1 MTSNGPVIVFEW
13 LKTLQLAQ
21 YVEAFVD
28 NGYDDL
34 EVCKQIGDPD
44 LDAIGVYIPHHRQR
58 IHDAVRRLKEDAKD
72 TASALYFTLEPMP
85 PAAEIYTSHMVDQYE
100 SKLRGSK
107 SWTEPNSDRVGR
119 TGGYV
124 GAQRNLTLGNRRE
137 LVIYPKLKLKIMIR
151 DKLIRDGIN
160 LAKPPYS
167 NKDGSLGNIDD
178 LAQEYSEYYNTCFG
192 DVSDRVEELR
202 KRRVSQELDME
213 KQDSSSTSLQLRN
226 EIQESLGF
234 SSEVSTPETDRKMSL
249 HKSSSEDG
257 SAGKW
262 DNKKKNKSFWQNF
275 RKSPHKAA
283 MRQTAKGEDIGYVAS
298 EITMSDEERIQLMM
312 MVKEKMI
319 TVEEALARL
328 KEYERSKQSCSTD
341 AAECTD
347 GPAPNLNQSSNCNS
361 REQSDDE
368 QSEDSVKFKRLHKLV
383 NSTRRVRKK
392 LIKVEEGKKHGSEDF
407 LNLDSPPTCEDNTA
421 LYTGVL
427 KKPPLPQEAS
437 LPSLTQDQLSLDGD
451 TDSLTT
457 SPSSSSLDTWSG
469 HKLVKT
475 FSKSS
480 SNHGLIR
487 PPRRTPVGSGVQGG
501 SISGVGGSGSSFSE
515 LDGCGLDDEG
525 KLSRSTTDS
534 EMRKALSSIS
544 HGVSNNEA
552 LYAYYGLTKPRPK
565 PHSQSRLLISLDD
578 GTKGSP
584 KNQTANRHHGS
595 WTHRKPDPNYAYS
608 TKHLLYQR
616 SRNPKTPV
624 SPLSVTPSSPARC
637 DVAKS
642 KGFGSGGG
650 GWVFPSRRLRGR
662 TAVSELNITYVV
674 ERSLYGHLNWAQL
687 VRPVTLSRAERCCLL
702 EEDREADR
710 KWAAS
715 VDRCTK
721 RVLLRIQQKSRTC
734 SFGGFDLTNRSLH
747 VLNAGSEANNK
758 EQEAIY
764 REVVKSPTTSRISLG
779 KKVKSVKETMR
790 KRMSKKYSS
799 SLSEQSSLD
808 GAPGSPQSPQPDTD
822 SLEKPKLKA
831 GGSVES
837 LRSSLSG
844 QSSMSGQTVST
855 TDSSASNRE
864 SVKSE
869 DGDDEE
875 PPYRGPFCGRARV
888 HTDFTPSPYDTDSL
902 KLKRGDVIDIISKPP
917 MGTWMGLLNNK
928 VGTFKFIYVDVLSE
942 EEEKPK
948 RPVRRRRKGRPPKP
962 TSVEDL
968 LERINLKEHMPTFLF
983 NGYEDL
989 DTFKLLEEEDLD
1001 ELNIKDPQHRAVLLT
1016 AVELLQEYDSSSDPE
1031 RSGLSGSQEKL
1042 LSEGRGLVGDS
1053 PRDSGCYESNEN
1065 LENGKSRKTSRSSRS
1080 SAGLQ
1085 SPDYPTLPMT
1095 LSTEALQQNGKNQR
1109 TKFPKSLFIKPSLK
1123 AFNLLGLRK
1132 APRRSPIPASRSCE
1146 DLDGPPQP
1154 TGPWKRSHSLGD
1166 LQWEQTYEQKK
1177 DLGLEV
1183 KPPMERPK
1191 SDSSN
1196 STKVCRGEGSPAQN
1210 GTPPVS
1216 PKGRAERPPIPSQLP
1231 LRPPCPTPQS
1241 PTHPEP
1247 FSSPTP
1253 SPPYSSGERVIRTH
1267 SKKPPVPPPVPAKK
1281 SRERLA
1287 NGLRHAPL
1295 SLPSSPSPTAS
1306 PTHSLTRSH
1315 PSSPQ
1320 IRSSSSSPCPPALP
1334 AKSPST
1340 PASPCATSSASSFGE
1355 ESGTPPA
1362 VQPPWLS
1369 DLGGKVAVSRKLS
1382 HNKMSSDLFTLLE
1395 QRLEA
1400 EGIDLTEEPYSDKHG
1415 RCGIPQP
1422 LVQRYSEDLEQ
1433 PVKDVASTMDQLRV
1447 KELRKQHRMAIP
1459 SGGLTEMC
1467 RKPLPSGNIST
1478 VPDWLVSIGLPMYAA
1493 SLAAAGIDTLGRV
1506 ALLTESSVWEA
1517 GVRDQRHVRRLVSE
1531 ARSVSA
1537 PREVKS

>member
-1 MTSNGPVIVFEW
+1 MTSSGPVIVFEW
-13 LKTLQLAQ
+13 LKTLQLSQ
-21 YVEAFVD
+21 YVESFVD

-58 IHDAVRRLKEDAKD
+58 IHDAVRRLKEDAKE
-72 TASALYFTLEPMP
+72 TASGLYFTLEPMP
-85 PAAEIYTSHMVDQYE
+85 PAAEVYTGHTGEHE
-100 SKLRGSK
+100 SKLRASR
-107 SWTEPNSDRVGR
+107 SWTEPNRDRIGR
-119 TGGYV
+119 NGGYM

-137 LVIYPKLKLKIMIR
+137 LVMYPKLKLKIMIR

-160 LAKPPYS
+160 LARPPYS

-178 LAQEYSEYYNTCFG
+178 LAQEYSEYYNTCFSDVG
-192 DVSDRVEELR
+192 DRMEELR
-202 KRRVSQELDME
+202 KRQVSQELDME
-213 KQDSSSTSLQLRN
+213 KQDPSSTSLQLRN

-257 SAGKW
+257 SGSKW

-275 RKSPHKAA
+275 RKSQHKAVA
-283 MRQTAKGEDIGYVAS
+283 RQSSKGEDIGYVAS

-319 TVEEALARL
+319 TVEEALAR
-328 KEYERSKQSCSTD
+328 
-341 AAECTD
+341 
-347 GPAPNLNQSSNCNS
+347 S

-392 LIKVEEGKKHGSEDF
+392 LIKVEEGKKHSPEDF
-407 LNLDSPPTCEDNTA
+407 LNLETPSCEDNAA

-427 KKPPLPQEAS
+427 KKPPLPQEVS
-437 LPSLTQDQLSLDGD
+437 LPSLIHDQLSLDGE

-480 SNHGLIR
+480 STHGLIR
-487 PPRRTPVGSGVQGG
+487 PPRRTAAGSRDLGG
-501 SISGVGGSGSSFSE
+501 SISGVAGSGSSFSE

-544 HGVSNNEA
+544 HGVSNNES
-552 LYAYYGLTKPRPK
+552 LYAFYGLTKPRPK

-578 GTKGSP
+578 GPQGSP
-584 KNQTANRHHGS
+584 KHQPSNRHHGS
-595 WTHRKPDPNYAYS
+595 WAHRKPDPNYAYS

-616 SRNPKTPV
+616 SRSAKSPI
-624 SPLSVTPSSPARC
+624 SPLSVTPSSPVRC
-637 DVAKS
+637 DITKS
-642 KGFGSGGG
+642 KGFGTGGG
-650 GWVFPSRRLRGR
+650 GWAFPPRRLRGR

-687 VRPVTLSRAERCCLL
+687 VRPVTLSRAERRCLL
-702 EEDREADR
+702 EEDREVDR

-734 SFGGFDLTNRSLH
+734 SFGGFDLSNRSLH
-747 VLNAGSEANNK
+747 VVNAASEANNK
-758 EQEAIY
+758 EEEAIY
-764 REVVKSPTTSRISLG
+764 REVVKSPNTTRISLG

-799 SLSEQSSLD
+799 SLSEQSSPD
-808 GAPGSPQSPQPDTD
+808 GAPGSPQSPLPDTD

-928 VGTFKFIYVDVLSE
+928 VGTFKFIYVDVLCE

-948 RPVRRRRKGRPPKP
+948 RPIRRRRKGRPPKP
-962 TSVEDL
+962 TSVEEL

-1065 LENGKSRKTSRSSRS
+1065 LENGKNKKASRSSRC
-1080 SAGLQ
+1080 SAGMQ

-1109 TKFPKSLFIKPSLK
+1109 SKFPKSLFIKPSLK
-1123 AFNLLGLRK
+1123 GFNLLGLRK
-1132 APRRSPIPASRSCE
+1132 AHRRSPIPASRSCE
-1146 DLDGPPQP
+1146 DLDGPPQT
-1154 TGPWKRSHSLGD
+1154 TGLWKRSHSLGD
-1166 LQWEQTYEQKK
+1166 LHSLEQKVDLSVVVKTAK
-1177 DLGLEV
+1177 DVDKLV
-1183 KPPMERPK
+1183 
-1191 SDSSN
+1191 SS
-1196 STKVCRGEGSPAQN
+1196 SPAKVYREERSVRT
-1210 GTPPVS
+1210 GTPTVS
-1216 PKGRAERPPIPSQLP
+1216 PKGRADRPPIPSQLP
-1231 LRPPCPTPQS
+1231 LRSQCPAFQPPKLPQ
-1241 PTHPEP
+1241 PL
-1247 FSSPTP
+1247 SSPTP
-1253 SPPYSSGERVIRTH
+1253 SPPDSSVSGERIILTH
-1267 SKKPPVPPPVPAKK
+1267 PKKPPIPPPVPAKK
-1281 SRERLA
+1281 SRERLV
-1287 NGLRHAPL
+1287 NGVRHPSL

-1306 PTHSLTRSH
+1306 PTHSLNRSQ
-1315 PSSPQ
+1315 PSSPL
-1320 IRSSSSSPCPPALP
+1320 IRSSSPSPVLHPPALP
-1334 AKSPST
+1334 AKTFSP
-1340 PASPCATSSASSFGE
+1340 PPSPCATSSASSIGE

-1362 VQPPWLS
+1362 AQPPWLS
-1369 DLGGKVAVSRKLS
+1369 DLGGKMSVTRKLS
-1382 HNKMSSDLFTLLE
+1382 HTKMSPDLHTLLE
-1395 QRLEA
+1395 QRLQAEA
-1400 EGIDLTEEPYSDKHG
+1400 IDLTEEPYSDKHG
-1415 RCGIPQP
+1415 RCGIPQA
-1422 LVQRYSEDLEQ
+1422 LIQRYSEDLEQ
-1433 PVKDVASTMDQLRV
+1433 PVKDVGSTMDQLRV

-1459 SGGLTEMC
+1459 SGGLTEMS
-1467 RKPLPSGNIST
+1467 RKPVAFGNIST
-1478 VPDWLVSIGLPMYAA
+1478 VSDWLVSIGLPMYAP
-1493 SLAAAGIDTLGRV
+1493 SLLAAGFDTLGRV
-1506 ALLTESSVWEA
+1506 ALLTESSLREA
-1517 GVRDQRHVRRLVSE
+1517 GVRDERHTRRIISE
-1531 ARSVSA
+1531 ARLVNAHRGIQS
-1537 PREVKS
+1537 

>member
-1 MTSNGPVIVFEW
+1 MTSSGPVIVFEW
-13 LKTLQLAQ
+13 LKTLQLSQ
-21 YVEAFVD
+21 YVESFVD

-34 EVCKQIGDPD
+34 EVCKQIGEPD

-58 IHDAVRRLKEDAKD
+58 IHDAVRRLKEEAKE
-72 TASALYFTLEPMP
+72 TASGLYFTLEPMP
-85 PAAEIYTSHMVDQYE
+85 PAAEIYTGNTVEHE
-100 SKLRGSK
+100 SKLRGSR
-107 SWTEPNSDRVGR
+107 SWTEPNSDRIGR
-119 TGGYV
+119 NGGYM

-137 LVIYPKLKLKIMIR
+137 LMMYPKLKLKIMIR

-160 LAKPPYS
+160 LARPPYS

-178 LAQEYSEYYNTCFG
+178 LAQEYSEYYNTCFS
-192 DVSDRVEELR
+192 DVSDRMEELR
-202 KRRVSQELDME
+202 KRQVSQELDME

-234 SSEVSTPETDRKMSL
+234 SSEMSTPETDRKMPL

-257 SAGKW
+257 SGGKW

-275 RKSPHKAA
+275 RKSQHKPVA
-283 MRQTAKGEDIGYVAS
+283 RQSSKGEDIGYVAS

-319 TVEEALARL
+319 TVEEALAR
-328 KEYERSKQSCSTD
+328 
-341 AAECTD
+341 
-347 GPAPNLNQSSNCNS
+347 S

-392 LIKVEEGKKHGSEDF
+392 LIKVEEGKKHSPEDF
-407 LNLDSPPTCEDNTA
+407 LNLETPSCEDNTA

-437 LPSLTQDQLSLDGD
+437 LPSLIHDQLSLDGD

-480 SNHGLIR
+480 STHGLIR
-487 PPRRTPVGSGVQGG
+487 PPRRTAAGSRDLGG
-501 SISGVGGSGSSFSE
+501 SISGVAGSGSSFSE

-552 LYAYYGLTKPRPK
+552 LYAFYGLTKPRPK

-578 GTKGSP
+578 GQQGSP
-584 KNQTANRHHGS
+584 KHQPSNRHHGS

-616 SRNPKTPV
+616 SRSAKSPI
-624 SPLSVTPSSPARC
+624 SPLSVTPSSPVRC
-637 DVAKS
+637 DVTKS
-642 KGFGSGGG
+642 KGFGTGGG
-650 GWVFPSRRLRGR
+650 GWAFPPRRLRGR

-687 VRPVTLSRAERCCLL
+687 VRPVTLSRAERRCLL
-702 EEDREADR
+702 EEDREVDR

-734 SFGGFDLTNRSLH
+734 SFGGFDLSNRSLH
-747 VLNAGSEANNK
+747 VVNPASEANNK

-764 REVVKSPTTSRISLG
+764 REVVKSPNTTRISLG

-799 SLSEQSSLD
+799 SLSEQSSPD
-808 GAPGSPQSPQPDTD
+808 GAPGSPQSPLPDTD

-948 RPVRRRRKGRPPKP
+948 RPIRRRRKGRPPKP
-962 TSVEDL
+962 TSVEEL

-1031 RSGLSGSQEKL
+1031 RSGLSGSQERL

-1065 LENGKSRKTSRSSRS
+1065 LENGKNRKASRSIRS
-1080 SAGLQ
+1080 SAGMQ

-1109 TKFPKSLFIKPSLK
+1109 SKFPKSLFIKTSLK
-1123 AFNLLGLRK
+1123 GFNLLGLRK
-1132 APRRSPIPASRSCE
+1132 PHRRSPIPSSRSCE

-1154 TGPWKRSHSLGD
+1154 SGLWKRSHSLGD
-1166 LQWEQTYEQKK
+1166 LHSLEQKD
-1177 DLGLEV
+1177 DLNVVVKTAKEV
-1183 KPPMERPK
+1183 ANNPVRVYREECFPTQK
-1191 SDSSN
+1191 
-1196 STKVCRGEGSPAQN
+1196 
-1210 GTPPVS
+1210 GTPTLS
-1216 PKGRAERPPIPSQLP
+1216 PKGRAVRPPIPSQLP
-1231 LRPPCPTPQS
+1231 LRSQCPTVQS
-1241 PTHPEP
+1241 PKLTEP
-1247 FSSPTP
+1247 LSSPTP
-1253 SPPYSSGERVIRTH
+1253 SPPDSSASGERIILTH
-1267 SKKPPVPPPVPAKK
+1267 PKKPPIPPPVPAKK
-1281 SRERLA
+1281 SRERLI
-1287 NGLRHAPL
+1287 NGVRHPSL
-1295 SLPSSPSPTAS
+1295 SLPSSPSPAAS
-1306 PTHSLTRSH
+1306 PTHSLNRSQ
-1315 PSSPQ
+1315 PNSPLM
-1320 IRSSSSSPCPPALP
+1320 RSSSPSPVLNAPALP
-1334 AKSPST
+1334 AKTLSP
-1340 PASPCATSSASSFGE
+1340 PPSPCATSSASSIGE
-1355 ESGTPPA
+1355 ESGSPPA

-1369 DLGGKVAVSRKLS
+1369 DLGGKMAVTRKLS
-1382 HNKMSSDLFTLLE
+1382 HTKMTPDLQTLLE
-1395 QRLEA
+1395 QRLQSES
-1400 EGIDLTEEPYSDKHG
+1400 IDLTEEPYSDKHG
-1415 RCGIPQP
+1415 RCGIPQA
-1422 LVQRYSEDLEQ
+1422 LIQRYSEDLEQ
-1433 PVKDVASTMDQLRV
+1433 PAKDVASSMDQLRV

-1459 SGGLTEMC
+1459 SGGLMEMS
-1467 RKPLPSGNIST
+1467 RKPVTLGNIST
-1478 VPDWLVSIGLPMYAA
+1478 VFDWLVSIGLPMYAP
-1493 SLAAAGIDTLGRV
+1493 SLAAAGVDTLSRV
-1506 ALLTESSVWEA
+1506 GLLTESSLREA
-1517 GVRDQRHVRRLVSE
+1517 GVRDERHTRRLISE
-1531 ARSVSA
+1531 ARLVNAYRGIQS
-1537 PREVKS
+1537 

>member
-1 MTSNGPVIVFEW
+1 MTSNGPVIVYEW

-21 YVEAFVD
+21 YVESFVD

-44 LDAIGVYIPHHRQR
+44 LDAIGVFIPHHRQR
-58 IHDAVRRLKEDAKD
+58 ILEAVRRLKDEAQE
-72 TASALYFTLEPMP
+72 TASGLYFTLEPMP
-85 PAAEIYTSHMVDQYE
+85 PAAELYTSHMVDQYE
-100 SKLRGSK
+100 SRLRGSK
-107 SWTEPNSDRVGR
+107 SWTEPNSERVGHN
-119 TGGYV
+119 GGYM

-160 LAKPPYS
+160 LAKPPFS

-178 LAQEYSEYYNTCFG
+178 LAQEYSEYYNTCFS
-192 DVSDRVEELR
+192 DVSDRMEELR
-202 KRRVSQELDME
+202 RRRVSQELDMD
-213 KQDSSSTSLQLRN
+213 KQDLSNTSLQLRT

-234 SSEVSTPETDRKMSL
+234 SSEVSTPEMDRKMPL

-257 SAGKW
+257 SNGKW

-275 RKSPHKAA
+275 RKSQHKPVG
-283 MRQTAKGEDIGYVAS
+283 RQTSKGDDIGYVAS

-319 TVEEALARL
+319 TIEEALARL
-328 KEYERSKQSCSTD
+328 KEYELSRQSCSTD
-341 AAECTD
+341 TAEWTE
-347 GPAPNLNQSSNCNS
+347 GSPPNLNQSSNCNS

-383 NSTRRVRKK
+383 NSTRRVKKK

-407 LNLDSPPTCEDNTA
+407 LNVETLPTCEDSTA
-421 LYTGVL
+421 LYTGVI
-427 KKPPLPQEAS
+427 KKPPLAQDAS

-451 TDSLTT
+451 TDSLTN

-480 SNHGLIR
+480 STHGLIR
-487 PPRRTPVGSGVQGG
+487 PPRRTPVGSGVLGS

-515 LDGCGLDDEG
+515 LDGCGADEEG
-525 KLSRSTTDS
+525 KLSRSTTDG
-534 EMRKALSSIS
+534 EMRRALSSIS
-544 HGVSNNEA
+544 HG
-552 LYAYYGLTKPRPK
+552 
-565 PHSQSRLLISLDD
+565 
-578 GTKGSP
+578 
-584 KNQTANRHHGS
+584 
-595 WTHRKPDPNYAYS
+595 
-608 TKHLLYQR
+608 
-616 SRNPKTPV
+616 
-624 SPLSVTPSSPARC
+624 
-637 DVAKS
+637 
-642 KGFGSGGG
+642 
-650 GWVFPSRRLRGR
+650 
-662 TAVSELNITYVV
+662 
-674 ERSLYGHLNWAQL
+674 
-687 VRPVTLSRAERCCLL
+687 
-702 EEDREADR
+702 
-710 KWAAS
+710 
-715 VDRCTK
+715 
-721 RVLLRIQQKSRTC
+721 RTC

-747 VLNAGSEANNK
+747 VVNSCPEANAR
-758 EQEAIY
+758 EQEPIY

-799 SLSEQSSLD
+799 SFSEQSSPD
-808 GAPGSPQSPQPDTD
+808 GAPGSPQSPQPDMD

-962 TSVEDL
+962 TSVEEL

-1001 ELNIKDPQHRAVLLT
+1001 ELNIRDPQHRAVLLT

-1031 RSGLSGSQEKL
+1031 RLSGSQEKL

-1065 LENGKSRKTSRSSRS
+1065 LENGKSRKTSHSSRS
-1080 SAGLQ
+1080 PAGHQ

-1095 LSTEALQQNGKNQR
+1095 RSTEALQSSKSQR
-1109 TKFPKSLFIKPSLK
+1109 TKFSKNFFIKPSLK
-1123 AFNLLGLRK
+1123 GFSLLGLRK
-1132 APRRSPIPASRSCE
+1132 AQRRPPIPASRSCE
-1146 DLDGPPQP
+1146 DLDGPPQA
-1154 TGPWKRSHSLGD
+1154 TGHWKRSHSLGD
-1166 LQWEQTYEQKK
+1166 LHWEHSVEQRA
-1177 DLGLEV
+1177 LGLEF
-1183 KPPMERPK
+1183 KPSKGTNSGP
-1191 SDSSN
+1191 SSP
-1196 STKVCRGEGSPAQN
+1196 TKICKNQVSSAPN
-1210 GTPPVS
+1210 GILS
-1216 PKGRAERPPIPSQLP
+1216 PKGRGGRPPVPSQLP
-1231 LRPPCPTPQS
+1231 LLPTCRTQSSKPP
-1241 PTHPEP
+1241 ELL
-1247 FSSPTP
+1247 SSPTP
-1253 SPPYSSGERVIRTH
+1253 SPPESTGSGERVIRTH
-1267 SKKPPVPPPVPAKK
+1267 PKKPPVPPPVPAKK
-1281 SRERLA
+1281 SKERLA
-1287 NGLRHAPL
+1287 NGLRHPPL
-1295 SLPSSPSPTAS
+1295 SLPSSPSPTPS
-1306 PTHSLTRSH
+1306 PTHSFNRSH
-1315 PSSPQ
+1315 PSSPVV
-1320 IRSSSSSPCPPALP
+1320 RTPSPSAPALP
-1334 AKSPST
+1334 AKNPSS
-1340 PASPCATSSASSFGE
+1340 PASPSATSSASSMGE
-1355 ESGTPPA
+1355 DSGSPPA
-1362 VQPPWLS
+1362 APPPWLS
-1369 DLGGKVAVSRKLS
+1369 DLGGKVAISRKVS
-1382 HNKMSSDLFTLLE
+1382 HSKMSPDLLTVVE

-1422 LVQRYSEDLEQ
+1422 LVQRYSEDLDQ
-1433 PVKDVASTMDQLRV
+1433 PVKDLASSMDQLRV
-1447 KELRKQHRMAIP
+1447 RELRKQHRMAIP

-1467 RKPLPSGNIST
+1467 RRPQPSGTISS
-1478 VPDWLVSIGLPMYAA
+1478 VSDWLTSIGLPMYA
-1493 SLAAAGIDTLGRV
+1493 SPLAAAGVDTLSRV
-1506 ALLTESSVWEA
+1506 SSLTESAAREA
-1517 GVRDQRHVRRLVSE
+1517 GVRDQRHLRRLVGE
-1531 ARSVSA
+1531 ARTVGAEQAGHPS
-1537 PREVKS
+1537 

>member
-1 MTSNGPVIVFEW
+1 MTTNGPVIVYEW

-58 IHDAVRRLKEDAKD
+58 VHDAVRRLKDEANE
-72 TASALYFTLEPMP
+72 TASGLYFTLEPMP
-85 PAAEIYTSHMVDQYE
+85 PAAEVYTSHMVDQYE

-107 SWTEPNSDRVGR
+107 SWTEHNTDRVVGR
-119 TGGYV
+119 NGGYM

-160 LAKPPYS
+160 LAKQPYS

-178 LAQEYSEYYNTCFG
+178 LAQEYSEYYNTCFS
-192 DVSDRVEELR
+192 DVNDRMEELR

-213 KQDSSSTSLQLRN
+213 KQDTSSTSLQLRT

-234 SSEVSTPETDRKMSL
+234 SSEVSTPETDRKMPL
-249 HKSSSEDG
+249 TKSSSEDG
-257 SAGKW
+257 SGGKW

-275 RKSPHKAA
+275 RKSQHKPV
-283 MRQTAKGEDIGYVAS
+283 MRQTSKGEDIGYVAS

-328 KEYERSKQSCSTD
+328 KEYERSRQSSSSDT
-341 AAECTD
+341 AEWTE
-347 GPAPNLNQSSNCNS
+347 GSASNLNQSSNCNS

-407 LNLDSPPTCEDNTA
+407 LSLGSPPTCEDNTA
-421 LYTGVL
+421 LYTGVI
-427 KKPPLPQEAS
+427 KRPPLPQD
-437 LPSLTQDQLSLDGD
+437 LTQDQLSLDGD
-451 TDSLTT
+451 TDSLTN

-475 FSKSS
+475 FNKSS
-480 SNHGLIR
+480 STHGLIR
-487 PPRRTPVGSGVQGG
+487 PPRRTPVGSGG
-501 SISGVGGSGSSFSE
+501 SNSGVGGSGSSFSE

-544 HGVSNNEA
+544 HG
-552 LYAYYGLTKPRPK
+552 
-565 PHSQSRLLISLDD
+565 
-578 GTKGSP
+578 
-584 KNQTANRHHGS
+584 
-595 WTHRKPDPNYAYS
+595 
-608 TKHLLYQR
+608 
-616 SRNPKTPV
+616 
-624 SPLSVTPSSPARC
+624 
-637 DVAKS
+637 
-642 KGFGSGGG
+642 
-650 GWVFPSRRLRGR
+650 
-662 TAVSELNITYVV
+662 
-674 ERSLYGHLNWAQL
+674 
-687 VRPVTLSRAERCCLL
+687 
-702 EEDREADR
+702 
-710 KWAAS
+710 
-715 VDRCTK
+715 
-721 RVLLRIQQKSRTC
+721 RTC
-734 SFGGFDLTNRSLH
+734 SFGGFDLSNRSLH
-747 VLNAGSEANNK
+747 VVNAGSDPNSK

-799 SLSEQSSLD
+799 SLSEQSSPD

-888 HTDFTPSPYDTDSL
+888 HTDFTPSPYDSDSL

-928 VGTFKFIYVDVLSE
+928 VGTFKFIYVDVLIE

-1001 ELNIKDPQHRAVLLT
+1001 ELNIRDPQHRAVLLT

-1042 LSEGRGLVGDS
+1042 LSEGPCLVGDS

-1065 LENGKSRKTSRSSRS
+1065 LENGKSRKASRSSRS

-1095 LSTEALQQNGKNQR
+1095 LSTEALQQNSKNQR
-1109 TKFPKSLFIKPSLK
+1109 TKFTKSFFIKPSLK
-1123 AFNLLGLRK
+1123 GFSLLGLRK
-1132 APRRSPIPASRSCE
+1132 AQRRSPIPASRSCE

-1166 LQWEQTYEQKK
+1166 LHWEQNFEQK
-1177 DLGLEV
+1177 DLGVELKLTQEG
-1183 KPPMERPK
+1183 PK
-1191 SDSSN
+1191 SGDTSP
-1196 STKVCRGEGSPAQN
+1196 TKVCREEGSPARN
-1210 GTPPVS
+1210 RTPTVS
-1216 PKGRAERPPIPSQLP
+1216 PKGRADRPPVPSQLP
-1231 LRPPCPTPQS
+1231 LRPPCPTAQS
-1241 PTHPEP
+1241 TNPPELL
-1247 FSSPTP
+1247 SSPTP
-1253 SPPYSSGERVIRTH
+1253 SPPDSSGERVIRTH
-1267 SKKPPVPPPVPAKK
+1267 PKKPPVPPPVPAKK

-1295 SLPSSPSPTAS
+1295 SLPSSPSPTPS

-1315 PSSPQ
+1315 PSSPI
-1320 IRSSSSSPCPPALP
+1320 IRSPSYGAPALP
-1334 AKSPST
+1334 AKTPST
-1340 PASPCATSSASSFGE
+1340 PASPCATSSASSIGE

-1362 VQPPWLS
+1362 VQPPWFS
-1369 DLGGKVAVSRKLS
+1369 DLGCKVAVARKVS
-1382 HNKMSSDLFTLLE
+1382 HAKMSPDLLTLLE

-1433 PVKDVASTMDQLRV
+1433 NVKDVASTMDQLRV
-1447 KELRKQHRMAIP
+1447 RELRKQHRMAIP

-1467 RKPLPSGNIST
+1467 RKPLPSGNIRT
-1478 VPDWLVSIGLPMYAA
+1478 VSDWLTSIGLPMYAA
-1493 SLAAAGIDTLGRV
+1493 SLAAAGVDTLSRM
-1506 ALLTESSVWEA
+1506 ASLTESAAWEA
-1517 GVRDQRHVRRLVSE
+1517 GVRDERHVRRLVSE
-1531 ARSVSA
+1531 ARLVGSH
-1537 PREVKS
+1537 REVQS

>member
-1 MTSNGPVIVFEW
+1 MTSNGPVIVYEW

-21 YVEAFVD
+21 YVEPFVD

-58 IHDAVRRLKEDAKD
+58 IHDAVRRLKEEAKE
-72 TASALYFTLEPMP
+72 TASGLYFTLEPMP

-107 SWTEPNSDRVGR
+107 SWTEPNSDRFGR
-119 TGGYV
+119 NGGYL

-178 LAQEYSEYYNTCFG
+178 LAQEYSEYYNTCFS
-192 DVSDRVEELR
+192 DVSDRMEELR

-213 KQDSSSTSLQLRN
+213 KQDTSGTSLQLRN

-234 SSEVSTPETDRKMSL
+234 SSEVSTPETDRKMPL

-257 SAGKW
+257 SGGKW

-275 RKSPHKAA
+275 RKSQHKPVT
-283 MRQTAKGEDIGYVAS
+283 RQTSKGEDIGYVAS

-328 KEYERSKQSCSTD
+328 KEYERSRQSSSTD
-341 AAECTD
+341 TAEWTD
-347 GPAPNLNQSSNCNS
+347 GSVPNLNQSSNCNS

-407 LNLDSPPTCEDNTA
+407 LNLEAPPTCEDNTA

-469 HKLVKT
+469 HKLIKT

-480 SNHGLIR
+480 STHGLIR
-487 PPRRTPVGSGVQGG
+487 PPRRTPVGSGGLGG

-534 EMRKALSSIS
+534 EMRKALGSIS
-544 HGVSNNEA
+544 HGVSNKEA

-565 PHSQSRLLISLDD
+565 LHAQSRFLLSLDD
-578 GTKGSP
+578 APQGSP
-584 KNQTANRHHGS
+584 KHQPANRHHGS

-608 TKHLLYQR
+608 TKHLMYQR
-616 SRNPKTPV
+616 SRKTPV
-624 SPLSVTPSSPARC
+624 SPLSVTPPSPARC

-687 VRPVTLSRAERCCLL
+687 VRPVTLSRAERRCLL

-734 SFGGFDLTNRSLH
+734 SFGGFDLSNRSLH
-747 VLNAGSEANNK
+747 VLNTSEVN

-790 KRMSKKYSS
+790 KRMSKKYSN
-799 SLSEQSSLD
+799 SLSDQSSPD

-962 TSVEDL
+962 TSVEEL

-1065 LENGKSRKTSRSSRS
+1065 LENGKSRKASRSSRS
-1080 SAGLQ
+1080 SAGQQ

-1095 LSTEALQQNGKNQR
+1095 LSTEALQQNSKNQR
-1109 TKFPKSLFIKPSLK
+1109 TKFPKSFFIKSSLK
-1123 AFNLLGLRK
+1123 GFNLLGLRK
-1132 APRRSPIPASRSCE
+1132 AQRQSPIPASRSCE

-1166 LQWEQTYEQKK
+1166 LHWEQTCEQKK
-1177 DLGLEV
+1177 DLSVEFKPRKEGLQ
-1183 KPPMERPK
+1183 
-1191 SDSSN
+1191 SGNSSPA
-1196 STKVCRGEGSPAQN
+1196 KVCRDEVSPPQN
-1210 GTPPVS
+1210 GTPTVS
-1216 PKGRAERPPIPSQLP
+1216 PKRKAERPPIPSQLP
-1231 LRPPCPTPQS
+1231 LRPTPQS
-1241 PTHPEP
+1241 PTHSELLS
-1247 FSSPTP
+1247 SSPTP
-1253 SPPYSSGERVIRTH
+1253 SPPESSGERVIRTH
-1267 SKKPPVPPPVPAKK
+1267 PKKPPVPPPVPAKK
-1281 SRERLA
+1281 SKERLA
-1287 NGLRHAPL
+1287 NGLRHPPL
-1295 SLPSSPSPTAS
+1295 SLPSSPSPTPS
-1306 PTHSLTRSH
+1306 PTHSFTHSH
-1315 PSSPQ
+1315 PSSPM
-1320 IRSSSSSPCPPALP
+1320 IRSSSSSPSAPALP
-1334 AKSPST
+1334 AKTPST
-1340 PASPCATSSASSFGE
+1340 PASPCATSSASSMGE
-1355 ESGTPPA
+1355 ESGSPPA

-1369 DLGGKVAVSRKLS
+1369 DLGGKVAVSRKVS
-1382 HNKMSSDLFTLLE
+1382 HNKMSPDLFTLLE

-1422 LVQRYSEDLEQ
+1422 LMQRYSEDLEQ

-1467 RKPLPSGNIST
+1467 RKPLSSGNIST
-1478 VPDWLVSIGLPMYAA
+1478 VSDWLISIGMPMYAT
-1493 SLAAAGIDTLGRV
+1493 SLAAAGIDTLSHV
-1506 ALLTESSVWEA
+1506 AFLTESSVWEA
-1517 GVRDQRHVRRLVSE
+1517 GVRDQRHIRRLVSE
-1531 ARSVSA
+1531 ARLVSVH
-1537 PREVKS
+1537 REVRS

>member
-1 MTSNGPVIVFEW
+1 MTSTGPVIVYEW
-13 LKTLQLAQ
+13 LKTLQLSQ
-21 YVEAFVD
+21 YVESFVD

-58 IHDAVRRLKEDAKD
+58 IHDAVRRLKEEAKE
-72 TASALYFTLEPMP
+72 TASGLYFTLEPIP
-85 PAAEIYTSHMVDQYE
+85 PAAEVYTGHLAEYE

-107 SWTEPNSDRVGR
+107 SWTEPNSERVGR
-119 TGGYV
+119 NGGYM

-160 LAKPPYS
+160 LGKPPYS

-178 LAQEYSEYYNTCFG
+178 LAQEYSEYYNTCFS
-192 DVSDRVEELR
+192 DVSDRMEELR
-202 KRRVSQELDME
+202 KRRVSQELDLE
-213 KQDSSSTSLQLRN
+213 KQDTSSTSLQLRN

-257 SAGKW
+257 SGGKW
-262 DNKKKNKSFWQNF
+262 DSKKKNKSFWQNF
-275 RKSPHKAA
+275 RKSQHKPVA
-283 MRQTAKGEDIGYVAS
+283 RQTSKGEDIGYVAS

-319 TVEEALARL
+319 TVEEALAR
-328 KEYERSKQSCSTD
+328 
-341 AAECTD
+341 
-347 GPAPNLNQSSNCNS
+347 S

-392 LIKVEEGKKHGSEDF
+392 LIKVEEGKKHASEDF
-407 LNLDSPPTCEDNTA
+407 LNLEATPTCEDNTA

-427 KKPPLPQEAS
+427 KKPLLPQEAS
-437 LPSLTQDQLSLDGD
+437 LPSLIHDQLSLDGD

-480 SNHGLIR
+480 STHGLIR
-487 PPRRTPVGSGVQGG
+487 PPRRTPAGSSALGGSSGVA
-501 SISGVGGSGSSFSE
+501 GSGSSFSE

-525 KLSRSTTDS
+525 KLSRSTTDG

-552 LYAYYGLTKPRPK
+552 LYTFYGLTKPRPK

-578 GTKGSP
+578 GPQGSP
-584 KNQTANRHHGS
+584 KHQPGNRHHGS

-616 SRNPKTPV
+616 SRNAKTPV
-624 SPLSVTPSSPARC
+624 SPLSVTPSSPVRC

-687 VRPVTLSRAERCCLL
+687 VRPVTLSRAERRCLL

-734 SFGGFDLTNRSLH
+734 SFGGFDLSNRSLH
-747 VLNAGSEANNK
+747 VVNAGSEANNK

-764 REVVKSPTTSRISLG
+764 REVVKSPTTPRISLG

-799 SLSEQSSLD
+799 SLSEQSSPD
-808 GAPGSPQSPQPDTD
+808 GTPGSPQSPLPDTD

-888 HTDFTPSPYDTDSL
+888 HTDFTPSPYDSDSL

-962 TSVEDL
+962 TSVEEL

-1042 LSEGRGLVGDS
+1042 LSDGRGLVGDS

-1095 LSTEALQQNGKNQR
+1095 LSTEALQQNGKHQR
-1109 TKFPKSLFIKPSLK
+1109 TKFPKSFFIKPLSLK
-1123 AFNLLGLRK
+1123 GFNLLGLRK
-1132 APRRSPIPASRSCE
+1132 AQRRSPIPASRSCE

-1154 TGPWKRSHSLGD
+1154 TGPLKRSHSLGD
-1166 LQWEQTYEQKK
+1166 LHWEQ
-1177 DLGLEV
+1177 
-1183 KPPMERPK
+1183 K
-1191 SDSSN
+1191 SDLSVELKP
-1196 STKVCRGEGSPAQN
+1196 TKEVPRSGSGSPYKGSADGSSPSQN
-1210 GTPPVS
+1210 GTPPMVS
-1216 PKGRAERPPIPSQLP
+1216 PKRRVERPPLPSQLP
-1231 LRPPCPTPQS
+1231 LRSPCPAAQS
-1241 PTHPEP
+1241 PNPPEP
-1247 FSSPTP
+1247 LSSSTP
-1253 SPPYSSGERVIRTH
+1253 SPPDSSASGERVIRTH
-1267 SKKPPVPPPVPAKK
+1267 PKKPPIPPPVPAKK

-1287 NGLRHAPL
+1287 NGLRHPPL

-1306 PTHSLTRSH
+1306 PTHSFNRSH
-1315 PSSPQ
+1315 PSSPV
-1320 IRSSSSSPCPPALP
+1320 IRSSSPSLVAPALP

-1340 PASPCATSSASSFGE
+1340 PASPCTTSSASSMGE
-1355 ESGTPPA
+1355 DSGGSPPA
-1362 VQPPWLS
+1362 AQPPWLS
-1369 DLGGKVAVSRKLS
+1369 DLGGKMAVTRKAS
-1382 HNKMSSDLFTLLE
+1382 HTKMSPDLLTLLE
-1395 QRLEA
+1395 QRLQA

-1415 RCGIPQP
+1415 RFGIPQP

-1447 KELRKQHRMAIP
+1447 RELRKQHRMAIP
-1459 SGGLTEMC
+1459 SGGLTEMG
-1467 RKPLPSGNIST
+1467 RKPLSLSNVST
-1478 VPDWLVSIGLPMYAA
+1478 VSDWLVSIGLPMYAA
-1493 SLAAAGIDTLGRV
+1493 SLAAAGVDTLSRV
-1506 ALLTESSVWEA
+1506 ASLTESSAWEA
-1517 GVRDQRHVRRLVSE
+1517 GVRDERHARRLVGE

-1537 PREVKS
+1537 HREAQS

>member
-1 MTSNGPVIVFEW
+1 MEGELGTGAPSDEPQADNAAASDSFS
-13 LKTLQLAQ
+13 QL
-21 YVEAFVD
+21 
-28 NGYDDL
+28 
-34 EVCKQIGDPD
+34 
-44 LDAIGVYIPHHRQR
+44 
-58 IHDAVRRLKEDAKD
+58 
-72 TASALYFTLEPMP
+72 
-85 PAAEIYTSHMVDQYE
+85 
-100 SKLRGSK
+100 
-107 SWTEPNSDRVGR
+107 WTDVMGM
-119 TGGYV
+119 
-124 GAQRNLTLGNRRE
+124 L
-137 LVIYPKLKLKIMIR
+137 
-151 DKLIRDGIN
+151 
-160 LAKPPYS
+160 
-167 NKDGSLGNIDD
+167 DGSLGNIDD
-178 LAQEYSEYYNTCFG
+178 LAQEYSEYYNTCFS
-192 DVSDRVEELR
+192 DVSDRMEELR
-202 KRRVSQELDME
+202 KRRVSQDLDME
-213 KQDSSSTSLQLRN
+213 KQDPSSTSLQLRN

-234 SSEVSTPETDRKMSL
+234 SSEVSTPETDRKNPL

-257 SAGKW
+257 SGGKW

-275 RKSPHKAA
+275 RKSQHKPVA
-283 MRQTAKGEDIGYVAS
+283 RQSSKGEDIGYVAS

-328 KEYERSKQSCSTD
+328 KEYELNRQSSSTD
-341 AAECTD
+341 TAEWTD
-347 GPAPNLNQSSNCNS
+347 GSAPSLNQSSNCNS

-392 LIKVEEGKKHGSEDF
+392 LIKVEEGKKHAPEDF
-407 LNLDSPPTCEDNTA
+407 LNLETSPCCEDNSA

-427 KKPPLPQEAS
+427 KKPLLPQEAS
-437 LPSLTQDQLSLDGD
+437 LPSLTHDQLCLDGD

-480 SNHGLIR
+480 STHGLIR
-487 PPRRTPVGSGVQGG
+487 PPRRTPAGSSAPGG
-501 SISGVGGSGSSFSE
+501 SIAGVAGSGSSFSE

-525 KLSRSTTDS
+525 KLSRSTTDG

-552 LYAYYGLTKPRPK
+552 LYAFYGLTKPRPK
-565 PHSQSRLLISLDD
+565 PHSQSRFLISLDD
-578 GTKGSP
+578 GPQGSP
-584 KNQTANRHHGS
+584 KHQPANRHHGS

-616 SRNPKTPV
+616 SRNAKAPI
-624 SPLSVTPSSPARC
+624 SPLSVTPTSPARC

-687 VRPVTLSRAERCCLL
+687 VRPVTLSRAERRCLL
-702 EEDREADR
+702 EEDREVER

-734 SFGGFDLTNRSLH
+734 SFGGFDLSNRALH
-747 VLNAGSEANNK
+747 VVNSVSEANNK
-758 EQEAIY
+758 DQEAIY

-799 SLSEQSSLD
+799 SLSEQSSPD
-808 GAPGSPQSPQPDTD
+808 GTPGSPQSPLPDTD

-888 HTDFTPSPYDTDSL
+888 HTDFTPSPYDSDSL

-962 TSVEDL
+962 SSVEDL

-1001 ELNIKDPQHRAVLLT
+1001 ELNIRDPQHRAVLLT

-1031 RSGLSGSQEKL
+1031 RGGLSGSQEKL

-1065 LENGKSRKTSRSSRS
+1065 LENGKSRKASRSSRS

-1095 LSTEALQQNGKNQR
+1095 LSTEALQQNSKNQR
-1109 TKFPKSLFIKPSLK
+1109 AKFPKPFFIKPSLK
-1123 AFNLLGLRK
+1123 GFNLLGLRK
-1132 APRRSPIPASRSCE
+1132 AQRKSPIPASRSCE
-1146 DLDGPPQP
+1146 DLDGPPEP

-1166 LQWEQTYEQKK
+1166 LHWEENSEQKDDPSVVLK
-1177 DLGLEV
+1177 PTKEVPKLG
-1183 KPPMERPK
+1183 
-1191 SDSSN
+1191 SS
-1196 STKVCRGEGSPAQN
+1196 SPIKVYREESFPGQNGSP
-1210 GTPPVS
+1210 TVS
-1216 PKGRAERPPIPSQLP
+1216 PKGRADRPPIPSQLP
-1231 LRPPCPTPQS
+1231 LRSPCPTTQS
-1241 PTHPEP
+1241 SNSPESL
-1247 FSSPTP
+1247 SSPTP
-1253 SPPYSSGERVIRTH
+1253 SPPDSSASGERVIRTH
-1267 SKKPPVPPPVPAKK
+1267 PKKPPIPPPVPAKK
-1281 SRERLA
+1281 SKERLA
-1287 NGLRHAPL
+1287 NGLRHPPL
-1295 SLPSSPSPTAS
+1295 SMPSTPSPSASPSHSFNRSQPSSPIIRSSSPSPILSA
-1306 PTHSLTRSH
+1306 
-1315 PSSPQ
+1315 
-1320 IRSSSSSPCPPALP
+1320 PALP
-1334 AKSPST
+1334 PKTPST
-1340 PASPCATSSASSFGE
+1340 PASPCATSSASSLGE

-1369 DLGGKVAVSRKLS
+1369 DLGGKMAVTRKVS
-1382 HNKMSSDLFTLLE
+1382 HTKMSPDLLTLLE
-1395 QRLEA
+1395 QRLLA

-1415 RCGIPQP
+1415 KFGIPQL

-1433 PVKDVASTMDQLRV
+1433 PVKDVVSTMDQLRV

-1467 RKPLPSGNIST
+1467 RKPVPLSNIST
-1478 VPDWLVSIGLPMYAA
+1478 VSDWLISIGLPMYAP
-1493 SLAAAGIDTLGRV
+1493 SLAAAGIDTLSRV
-1506 ALLTESSVWEA
+1506 ALLTESNVWEA
-1517 GVRDQRHVRRLVSE
+1517 GVRNERHLRRLISE
-1531 ARSVSA
+1531 ARLVNSHK
-1537 PREVKS
+1537 EVQE

>member
-1 MTSNGPVIVFEW
+1 MTSNGPVIVYEW

-58 IHDAVRRLKEDAKD
+58 IHDAVRRLKDEANE
-72 TASALYFTLEPMP
+72 TASGLYFTLEPMP
-85 PAAEIYTSHMVDQYE
+85 PVAEIYTSHMVDQYE
-100 SKLRGSK
+100 SKLRASK
-107 SWTEPNSDRVGR
+107 SWTEANSDRAGR
-119 TGGYV
+119 NGGYM

-178 LAQEYSEYYNTCFG
+178 LAQEYSEYYNTCFS
-192 DVSDRVEELR
+192 DVSDRMEELR

-213 KQDSSSTSLQLRN
+213 KQDPSSTSLQLRS

-249 HKSSSEDG
+249 HKSNSEDG
-257 SAGKW
+257 SGGKW

-275 RKSPHKAA
+275 RKSQNKPV
-283 MRQTAKGEDIGYVAS
+283 MRQTSKGEDIGYVAS

-319 TVEEALARL
+319 TVEEALAR
-328 KEYERSKQSCSTD
+328 Q
-341 AAECTD
+341 
-347 GPAPNLNQSSNCNS
+347 S

-407 LNLDSPPTCEDNTA
+407 LNLGASPTCEDKAA

-427 KKPPLPQEAS
+427 KRPPLPQELS
-437 LPSLTQDQLSLDGD
+437 LPSLTQDELSLDGD
-451 TDSLTT
+451 TDSLTN

-480 SNHGLIR
+480 STHGLIR
-487 PPRRTPVGSGVQGG
+487 PPRRIPVGSGGLGG
-501 SISGVGGSGSSFSE
+501 SNSGVGGSGSSFSE

-525 KLSRSTTDS
+525 KLSRSTTDG
-534 EMRKALSSIS
+534 EMRKALNSIS
-544 HGVSNNEA
+544 HG
-552 LYAYYGLTKPRPK
+552 
-565 PHSQSRLLISLDD
+565 
-578 GTKGSP
+578 
-584 KNQTANRHHGS
+584 
-595 WTHRKPDPNYAYS
+595 
-608 TKHLLYQR
+608 
-616 SRNPKTPV
+616 
-624 SPLSVTPSSPARC
+624 
-637 DVAKS
+637 
-642 KGFGSGGG
+642 
-650 GWVFPSRRLRGR
+650 
-662 TAVSELNITYVV
+662 
-674 ERSLYGHLNWAQL
+674 
-687 VRPVTLSRAERCCLL
+687 
-702 EEDREADR
+702 
-710 KWAAS
+710 
-715 VDRCTK
+715 
-721 RVLLRIQQKSRTC
+721 RTC
-734 SFGGFDLTNRSLH
+734 SFGGFDLSNRSLH
-747 VLNAGSEANNK
+747 VVNAGCEANNK

-799 SLSEQSSLD
+799 SLSEQSSPD

-888 HTDFTPSPYDTDSL
+888 HTDFTPSPYDSDSL

-962 TSVEDL
+962 TSVEEL

-1001 ELNIKDPQHRAVLLT
+1001 ELNIRDPQHRAMLLT

-1042 LSEGRGLVGDS
+1042 LNEGQGLVGDS

-1065 LENGKSRKTSRSSRS
+1065 LENGKSRKASRSTRS

-1095 LSTEALQQNGKNQR
+1095 LSTEALQQNSKNQR
-1109 TKFPKSLFIKPSLK
+1109 TKFPKRFFIKPSLK
-1123 AFNLLGLRK
+1123 GFNLLGLRK
-1132 APRRSPIPASRSCE
+1132 AQRRSPIPSSRSCE
-1146 DLDGPPQP
+1146 DLDGSPQP
-1154 TGPWKRSHSLGD
+1154 NGPWKRSHSLGD
-1166 LQWEQTYEQKK
+1166 LHWEQKFEQK
-1177 DLGLEV
+1177 DLGVELKLTKEA
-1183 KPPMERPK
+1183 PK
-1191 SDSSN
+1191 SGSSP
-1196 STKVCRGEGSPAQN
+1196 TKVCREGSPAHN
-1210 GTPPVS
+1210 GTPTVS
-1216 PKGRAERPPIPSQLP
+1216 PKGRSNRPPVPFQLP
-1231 LRPPCPTPQS
+1231 LHPPCPTTQFPN
-1241 PTHPEP
+1241 PPELL
-1247 FSSPTP
+1247 SSPTP
-1253 SPPYSSGERVIRTH
+1253 SPTDSNASGERVLRTH
-1267 SKKPPVPPPVPAKK
+1267 AKKPPVPPPVPAKK
-1281 SRERLA
+1281 SKERLA
-1287 NGLRHAPL
+1287 NGLRHPPL
-1295 SLPSSPSPTAS
+1295 SLPSSPSPTPS

-1315 PSSPQ
+1315 PSSP
-1320 IRSSSSSPCPPALP
+1320 ITRSPSYGAPALP
-1334 AKSPST
+1334 AKTPST
-1340 PASPCATSSASSFGE
+1340 PASPCATSSASSMGE

-1362 VQPPWLS
+1362 VQPPWFS
-1369 DLGGKVAVSRKLS
+1369 DLGGKVAVARKAS
-1382 HNKMSSDLFTLLE
+1382 HAKMSPDLFTLLE

-1422 LVQRYSEDLEQ
+1422 LVQRYSEDLGQ

-1478 VPDWLVSIGLPMYAA
+1478 VPDWLTSIGLPMYAT
-1493 SLAAAGIDTLGRV
+1493 SLVTAGVDTLSRV
-1506 ALLTESSVWEA
+1506 ALLTESAAWEA
-1517 GVRDQRHVRRLVSE
+1517 GVRDERHARRLVSE
-1531 ARSVSA
+1531 ARLVSSH
-1537 PREVKS
+1537 REVQS

>member
-1 MTSNGPVIVFEW
+1 MTSNGPVIVYEW

-58 IHDAVRRLKEDAKD
+58 IHDAVRRLKEEAQE
-72 TASALYFTLEPMP
+72 TASGLYFTLEPMP

-119 TGGYV
+119 NGVYM

-178 LAQEYSEYYNTCFG
+178 LAQEYSEYYNTCFS
-192 DVSDRVEELR
+192 DVSDRMEELR

-213 KQDSSSTSLQLRN
+213 KQDPSSTSLQLRT

-234 SSEVSTPETDRKMSL
+234 SSEVSTPETDRKMPL

-257 SAGKW
+257 SGGKW

-275 RKSPHKAA
+275 RKSQHKPV
-283 MRQTAKGEDIGYVAS
+283 MRQTSKGEDIGYVAS

-319 TVEEALARL
+319 TVEEALAR
-328 KEYERSKQSCSTD
+328 
-341 AAECTD
+341 
-347 GPAPNLNQSSNCNS
+347 S

-407 LNLDSPPTCEDNTA
+407 LNLESPPTCEDNAA

-427 KKPPLPQEAS
+427 KKPPLPQEIS

-451 TDSLTT
+451 TDSLTN

-480 SNHGLIR
+480 STHGLIR
-487 PPRRTPVGSGVQGG
+487 PPRRTPVGSGGLGG
-501 SISGVGGSGSSFSE
+501 SGVGGSGSSFSE

-525 KLSRSTTDS
+525 KLSRSTTDG

-565 PHSQSRLLISLDD
+565 PHTQSRLLISLDD
-578 GTKGSP
+578 GPQGSP
-584 KNQTANRHHGS
+584 KHQPTSRHHGS

-616 SRNPKTPV
+616 SRNTKTPV

-687 VRPVTLSRAERCCLL
+687 VRPVTLSRAERRCLL

-734 SFGGFDLTNRSLH
+734 SFGGFDLSNRSLH
-747 VLNAGSEANNK
+747 VVNAGSEANNK
-758 EQEAIY
+758 DQEAIY
-764 REVVKSPTTSRISLG
+764 REVVKSPTTSRISIG

-799 SLSEQSSLD
+799 SLSEQSSPD

-962 TSVEDL
+962 TSVEEL

-1001 ELNIKDPQHRAVLLT
+1001 ELNIRDPQHRAVLLT

-1065 LENGKSRKTSRSSRS
+1065 LENGKSRKASRSSRS

-1095 LSTEALQQNGKNQR
+1095 LSTEALQQNSKNQR
-1109 TKFPKSLFIKPSLK
+1109 TKFPKSFFTKPSLK
-1123 AFNLLGLRK
+1123 GFNLLGLRK
-1132 APRRSPIPASRSCE
+1132 AQRQSPIPASRSCE

-1154 TGPWKRSHSLGD
+1154 AGPWKRSHSLGD
-1166 LQWEQTYEQKK
+1166 LHWEQNFEKK
-1177 DLGLEV
+1177 DVGVELELT
-1183 KPPMERPK
+1183 KERPK
-1191 SDSSN
+1191 SGSS
-1196 STKVCRGEGSPAQN
+1196 SPTKVCRDEGSPAQN
-1210 GTPPVS
+1210 GTPTVS
-1216 PKGRAERPPIPSQLP
+1216 PKGRADRPPVPSQLP
-1231 LRPPCPTPQS
+1231 LRPPCRTTQPSNP
-1241 PTHPEP
+1241 PEP
-1247 FSSPTP
+1247 LSSPTP
-1253 SPPYSSGERVIRTH
+1253 SPPESNGSGERVIRTH
-1267 SKKPPVPPPVPAKK
+1267 PKKPPVPPPVPAKK
-1281 SRERLA
+1281 SKERLA
-1287 NGLRHAPL
+1287 NGLRHPPL
-1295 SLPSSPSPTAS
+1295 SLPSSPSPTPS
-1306 PTHSLTRSH
+1306 PTHSINRSH
-1315 PSSPQ
+1315 PSSPI
-1320 IRSSSSSPCPPALP
+1320 IRSPSPGAPALP
-1334 AKSPST
+1334 AKTPST
-1340 PASPCATSSASSFGE
+1340 PTSPCATSSASSMGE

-1369 DLGGKVAVSRKLS
+1369 DLGSKVAVARKVS
-1382 HNKMSSDLFTLLE
+1382 HAKMSPDLLTILE

-1433 PVKDVASTMDQLRV
+1433 PVKDVASTIDQLRV

-1467 RKPLPSGNIST
+1467 RKPLPPGNIST
-1478 VPDWLVSIGLPMYAA
+1478 VSDWLTSIGLPMYAT
-1493 SLAAAGIDTLGRV
+1493 SLAAVGIDTLSRV
-1506 ALLTESSVWEA
+1506 ASLTESSVLEA
-1517 GVRDQRHVRRLVSE
+1517 GVRDERHARRLVSE
-1531 ARSVSA
+1531 ARLVSA
-1537 PREVKS
+1537 HREVQS

>member
-1 MTSNGPVIVFEW
+1 MTSNGPVIVYEW

-44 LDAIGVYIPHHRQR
+44 LDAIGVYVAHHRHR
-58 IHDAVRRLKEDAKD
+58 IHDAVRRLKEEARDA
-72 TASALYFTLEPMP
+72 ASGLYFTLEPMP
-85 PAAEIYTSHMVDQYE
+85 PSADVYTGHMVDQYE
-100 SKLRGSK
+100 SKLRASK
-107 SWTEPNSDRVGR
+107 SWTEPARGVG
-119 TGGYV
+119 YM
-124 GAQRNLTLGNRRE
+124 GAHWNLTLGNSRRE
-137 LVIYPKLKLKIMIR
+137 VVIYPKLKLKIMIR
-151 DKLIRDGIN
+151 DKLIRDGVN
-160 LAKPPYS
+160 LARAPYS

-178 LAQEYSEYYNTCFG
+178 LAQEYSEYYNTCFS
-192 DVSDRVEELR
+192 DVSDRMEELR
-202 KRRVSQELDME
+202 KRRVSQELDMD
-213 KQDSSSTSLQLRN
+213 KQDPNNMSLQLRS

-257 SAGKW
+257 SGGKW

-275 RKSPHKAA
+275 RKPQHKPVV
-283 MRQTAKGEDIGYVAS
+283 RQTSKGEDIGYVAS

-328 KEYERSKQSCSTD
+328 KEYESNRQSGSTD
-341 AAECTD
+341 TAEGTD
-347 GPAPNLNQSSNCNS
+347 GSAAGLSQSSNCNQS

-392 LIKVEEGKKHGSEDF
+392 LIKVEECKKHGSDDF
-407 LNLDSPPTCEDNTA
+407 LNVESVPTCDDNAA

-427 KKPPLPQEAS
+427 KKHSLPQETS
-437 LPSLTQDQLSLDGD
+437 LSQDQLSVDGD

-469 HKLVKT
+469 HRLVKT
-475 FSKSS
+475 FNKSS
-480 SNHGLIR
+480 STHGLIR
-487 PPRRTPVGSGVQGG
+487 PPRRTPVGSVP
-501 SISGVGGSGSSFSE
+501 GVGGSGSSFSE
-515 LDGCGLDDEG
+515 LDGCGLDDDG
-525 KLSRSTTDS
+525 KLSRSTTDG

-544 HGVSNNEA
+544 HG
-552 LYAYYGLTKPRPK
+552 
-565 PHSQSRLLISLDD
+565 
-578 GTKGSP
+578 
-584 KNQTANRHHGS
+584 
-595 WTHRKPDPNYAYS
+595 
-608 TKHLLYQR
+608 
-616 SRNPKTPV
+616 
-624 SPLSVTPSSPARC
+624 
-637 DVAKS
+637 
-642 KGFGSGGG
+642 
-650 GWVFPSRRLRGR
+650 
-662 TAVSELNITYVV
+662 
-674 ERSLYGHLNWAQL
+674 
-687 VRPVTLSRAERCCLL
+687 
-702 EEDREADR
+702 
-710 KWAAS
+710 
-715 VDRCTK
+715 
-721 RVLLRIQQKSRTC
+721 RTC
-734 SFGGFDLTNRSLH
+734 SFGGFDLSNRSLH
-747 VLNAGSEANNK
+747 VLNTSSDAHNK

-764 REVVKSPTTSRISLG
+764 REVVKSPATSRISLG

-799 SLSEQSSLD
+799 SVSEQSSPD
-808 GAPGSPQSPQPDTD
+808 GTPGSPQSPQPNSD

-888 HTDFTPSPYDTDSL
+888 HTDFTPSPYDSDSL

-928 VGTFKFIYVDVLSE
+928 VGTFKFIYVDVLCE

-962 TSVEDL
+962 TSVEEL
-968 LERINLKEHMPTFLF
+968 LERVNLKEHMPTFLF

-1031 RSGLSGSQEKL
+1031 RSGLSSSQEKL
-1042 LSEGRGLVGDS
+1042 LSEGRGLIGDS

-1065 LENGKSRKTSRSSRS
+1065 LENGKSKKASRSGRS
-1080 SAGLQ
+1080 SAGQ

-1095 LSTEALQQNGKNQR
+1095 ISSEALQQNAKNQR
-1109 TKFPKSLFIKPSLK
+1109 SKFPKNLFGKPSLK
-1123 AFNLLGLRK
+1123 GFNLLGRCK
-1132 APRRSPIPASRSCE
+1132 THRRSPIPASRSCE
-1146 DLDGPPQP
+1146 DLDEPSQD
-1154 TGPWKRSHSLGD
+1154 TGSWKRSHSLGD
-1166 LQWEQTYEQKK
+1166 LHWEQRK
-1177 DLGLEV
+1177 DENEEV
-1183 KPPMERPK
+1183 QLTKEEPRLDTSRAVRE
-1191 SDSSN
+1191 SSP
-1196 STKVCRGEGSPAQN
+1196 VCTAS
-1210 GTPPVS
+1210 PPVS
-1216 PKGRAERPPIPSQLP
+1216 PKPRFDRPPIPSQLP
-1231 LRPPCPTPQS
+1231 LRPPCPT
-1241 PTHPEP
+1241 TKA
-1247 FSSPTP
+1247 P
-1253 SPPYSSGERVIRTH
+1253 SPPESNASGERVIRTH
-1267 SKKPPVPPPVPAKK
+1267 AKKPPVPPPVPAKK

-1287 NGLRHAPL
+1287 NGVCHSPL
-1295 SLPSSPSPTAS
+1295 SVPSSPSPAPS
-1306 PTHSLTRSH
+1306 PTHSLPRSH
-1315 PSSPQ
+1315 PSSPVT
-1320 IRSSSSSPCPPALP
+1320 RCGTGAAPPLP
-1334 AKSPST
+1334 AKTPST
-1340 PASPCATSSASSFGE
+1340 PSNSSSAGE
-1355 ESGTPPA
+1355 EATA
-1362 VQPPWLS
+1362 PPWLS
-1369 DLGGKVAVSRKLS
+1369 DLGGKVAVMRKAS
-1382 HNKMSSDLFTLLE
+1382 HSKMAPDLLTLLE

-1422 LVQRYSEDLEQ
+1422 LMQRYSEDLQQ
-1433 PVKDVASTMDQLRV
+1433 PVKEVASTMDQLRV
-1447 KELRKQHRMAIP
+1447 RELRKQHRMAIP

-1467 RKPLPSGNIST
+1467 RRLAATGSVTT
-1478 VPDWLVSIGLPMYAA
+1478 VSDWLVSIGLPMYAPALATAGVHSLSGVA
-1493 SLAAAGIDTLGRV
+1493 S
-1506 ALLTESSVWEA
+1506 LTESAAREA
-1517 GVRDQRHVRRLVSE
+1517 GVRDRGHARRLIGE
-1531 ARSVSA
+1531 AQLVAERRDA
-1537 PREVKS
+1537 

>member
-1 MTSNGPVIVFEW
+1 M
-13 LKTLQLAQ
+13 
-21 YVEAFVD
+21 
-28 NGYDDL
+28 
-34 EVCKQIGDPD
+34 
-44 LDAIGVYIPHHRQR
+44 
-58 IHDAVRRLKEDAKD
+58 
-72 TASALYFTLEPMP
+72 
-85 PAAEIYTSHMVDQYE
+85 
-100 SKLRGSK
+100 
-107 SWTEPNSDRVGR
+107 
-119 TGGYV
+119 
-124 GAQRNLTLGNRRE
+124 
-137 LVIYPKLKLKIMIR
+137 
-151 DKLIRDGIN
+151 
-160 LAKPPYS
+160 
-167 NKDGSLGNIDD
+167 DGSLGNIDD
-178 LAQEYSEYYNTCFG
+178 LAQEYSEYYNTCFS
-192 DVSDRVEELR
+192 DVSDRMEELR

-213 KQDSSSTSLQLRN
+213 KQDPSSTSLQLRS

-234 SSEVSTPETDRKMSL
+234 SSEVSTPETDRKMPL

-257 SAGKW
+257 SGGKW

-275 RKSPHKAA
+275 RKSQHKPV
-283 MRQTAKGEDIGYVAS
+283 MRQTSKGEDIGYVAS

-328 KEYERSKQSCSTD
+328 KEYERSRQSSSSDT
-341 AAECTD
+341 AEWTE
-347 GPAPNLNQSSNCNS
+347 GSASNLNQSSNCNQS

-392 LIKVEEGKKHGSEDF
+392 LIKVEEGKKHGSKDF
-407 LNLDSPPTCEDNTA
+407 LNLGAPPTCEDNTA

-427 KKPPLPQEAS
+427 KRPPLPQELS
-437 LPSLTQDQLSLDGD
+437 LPSLTQDELSLDGD
-451 TDSLTT
+451 TDSLTN

-480 SNHGLIR
+480 STHGLIR
-487 PPRRTPVGSGVQGG
+487 PPRRTPVGSGGLGG
-501 SISGVGGSGSSFSE
+501 SNSGVGGSGSSFSE

-525 KLSRSTTDS
+525 KLSRSTTDG
-534 EMRKALSSIS
+534 EMRKALNSIS
-544 HGVSNNEA
+544 HG
-552 LYAYYGLTKPRPK
+552 
-565 PHSQSRLLISLDD
+565 
-578 GTKGSP
+578 
-584 KNQTANRHHGS
+584 
-595 WTHRKPDPNYAYS
+595 
-608 TKHLLYQR
+608 
-616 SRNPKTPV
+616 
-624 SPLSVTPSSPARC
+624 
-637 DVAKS
+637 
-642 KGFGSGGG
+642 
-650 GWVFPSRRLRGR
+650 
-662 TAVSELNITYVV
+662 
-674 ERSLYGHLNWAQL
+674 
-687 VRPVTLSRAERCCLL
+687 
-702 EEDREADR
+702 
-710 KWAAS
+710 
-715 VDRCTK
+715 
-721 RVLLRIQQKSRTC
+721 RTC

-747 VLNAGSEANNK
+747 VVNAGCEANNK

-799 SLSEQSSLD
+799 SLSEQSSPD

-888 HTDFTPSPYDTDSL
+888 HTDFTPSPYDSDSL

-962 TSVEDL
+962 TSVEEL

-989 DTFKLLEEEDLD
+989 DTFKLLEEDDLD
-1001 ELNIKDPQHRAVLLT
+1001 ELNIRDPQHRAVLLT

-1042 LSEGRGLVGDS
+1042 LNEGQGLVGDS

-1065 LENGKSRKTSRSSRS
+1065 LENGKSRKSSRSTRS

-1095 LSTEALQQNGKNQR
+1095 LSTEALQQNSKNQR
-1109 TKFPKSLFIKPSLK
+1109 TKFPKSFFIKPSLK
-1123 AFNLLGLRK
+1123 GFNLLGLRK
-1132 APRRSPIPASRSCE
+1132 AQRRSPIPSSRSCE
-1146 DLDGPPQP
+1146 DLDGCPQP
-1154 TGPWKRSHSLGD
+1154 NGPWKRSHSLGD
-1166 LQWEQTYEQKK
+1166 LHWEHNFDQK
-1177 DLGLEV
+1177 DLGVELKLTKEA
-1183 KPPMERPK
+1183 PK
-1191 SDSSN
+1191 SGSSPA
-1196 STKVCRGEGSPAQN
+1196 KVCREGSPAHN
-1210 GTPPVS
+1210 GTPTVS
-1216 PKGRAERPPIPSQLP
+1216 PKRRSNRPPVPSQLP
-1231 LRPPCPTPQS
+1231 LRPPCPTTQS
-1241 PTHPEP
+1241 PNPPELL
-1247 FSSPTP
+1247 SSPSP
-1253 SPPYSSGERVIRTH
+1253 SPTDSNASGERVMRTH
-1267 SKKPPVPPPVPAKK
+1267 PKKPPVPPPVPAKK
-1281 SRERLA
+1281 SKERLA
-1287 NGLRHAPL
+1287 NGLRHPPL
-1295 SLPSSPSPTAS
+1295 SLPSSPSPTPS

-1315 PSSPQ
+1315 PSSPI
-1320 IRSSSSSPCPPALP
+1320 IRSPSYGAPALP
-1334 AKSPST
+1334 AKTPST
-1340 PASPCATSSASSFGE
+1340 PASPCATSSASSMGE

-1362 VQPPWLS
+1362 VQPPWFS
-1369 DLGGKVAVSRKLS
+1369 DLGGKVAVARKAS
-1382 HNKMSSDLFTLLE
+1382 HAKMSPDLFTLLE

-1422 LVQRYSEDLEQ
+1422 LVQRYSEDLAQ

-1478 VPDWLVSIGLPMYAA
+1478 VSDWLTSIGLPMYAT
-1493 SLAAAGIDTLGRV
+1493 SLVAAGVDTLSRV
-1506 ALLTESSVWEA
+1506 ALLTESSAWEA
-1517 GVRDQRHVRRLVSE
+1517 GVRDERHARRLVSE
-1531 ARSVSA
+1531 ARLVGSH
-1537 PREVKS
+1537 REVQS

>member
-1 MTSNGPVIVFEW
+1 MTSNGPVIVYEW
-13 LKTLQLAQ
+13 LKTLQLGQ
-21 YVEAFVD
+21 YVESFVD

-58 IHDAVRRLKEDAKD
+58 IHDAVRRLKEEAKE

-85 PAAEIYTSHMVDQYE
+85 PPAEIYTSHMVNQYE

-107 SWTEPNSDRVGR
+107 SWTEPNSERVGR
-119 TGGYV
+119 TAGHM
-124 GAQRNLTLGNRRE
+124 GAQRNLTLGNRRD

-160 LAKPPYS
+160 LSKPPYS

-178 LAQEYSEYYNTCFG
+178 LAQEYSEYYNTCFS
-192 DVSDRVEELR
+192 DVSDRMEELR
-202 KRRVSQELDME
+202 KRRVSQTLDME
-213 KQDSSSTSLQLRN
+213 KQDPSSSSVQLRN
-226 EIQESLGF
+226 EIQETLGF
-234 SSEVSTPETDRKMSL
+234 SSELSTPETDRRMPL

-257 SAGKW
+257 SGGKW

-275 RKSPHKAA
+275 RKSQHKPVT
-283 MRQTAKGEDIGYVAS
+283 RQASKGEDIGYVAS

-328 KEYERSKQSCSTD
+328 KEYERSKQCSSTD
-341 AAECTD
+341 TAEWTE
-347 GPAPNLNQSSNCNS
+347 GSTTNLNLSSNCNS

-392 LIKVEEGKKHGSEDF
+392 LIKVEEGKKHGSEDVF
-407 LNLDSPPTCEDNTA
+407 NVDGPPTCEDNTA

-480 SNHGLIR
+480 STHGLIR
-487 PPRRTPVGSGVQGG
+487 PPRRTPVGSGGLGG

-525 KLSRSTTDS
+525 KFSRSTTDG

-544 HGVSNNEA
+544 HG
-552 LYAYYGLTKPRPK
+552 
-565 PHSQSRLLISLDD
+565 
-578 GTKGSP
+578 
-584 KNQTANRHHGS
+584 
-595 WTHRKPDPNYAYS
+595 
-608 TKHLLYQR
+608 
-616 SRNPKTPV
+616 
-624 SPLSVTPSSPARC
+624 
-637 DVAKS
+637 
-642 KGFGSGGG
+642 
-650 GWVFPSRRLRGR
+650 
-662 TAVSELNITYVV
+662 
-674 ERSLYGHLNWAQL
+674 
-687 VRPVTLSRAERCCLL
+687 
-702 EEDREADR
+702 
-710 KWAAS
+710 
-715 VDRCTK
+715 
-721 RVLLRIQQKSRTC
+721 RTC
-734 SFGGFDLTNRSLH
+734 SFGGFDLSNRSLH
-747 VLNAGSEANNK
+747 VANAGSDGN
-758 EQEAIY
+758 EAIY

-799 SLSEQSSLD
+799 SLSEQSSPD
-808 GAPGSPQSPQPDTD
+808 VAPGSPQSPQPDTD

-888 HTDFTPSPYDTDSL
+888 HTDFTPSPYDSDSL

-962 TSVEDL
+962 TSVEEL

-1001 ELNIKDPQHRAVLLT
+1001 ELNIRDPQHRAVLLT

-1031 RSGLSGSQEKL
+1031 RGGLSGSQEKL
-1042 LSEGRGLVGDS
+1042 LSEGQNLVADS
-1053 PRDSGCYESNEN
+1053 PRDSGCYESTEN
-1065 LENGKSRKTSRSSRS
+1065 LENGKSRKASRSSRS
-1080 SAGLQ
+1080 SAGQ

-1095 LSTEALQQNGKNQR
+1095 LSTEALHHNNKNQR
-1109 TKFPKSLFIKPSLK
+1109 SKFPKSFFIKPSLK
-1123 AFNLLGLRK
+1123 GFNLRGLRR
-1132 APRRSPIPASRSCE
+1132 AHRRSPIPASRSCE
-1146 DLDGPPQP
+1146 DLDGPLQP
-1154 TGPWKRSHSLGD
+1154 AGPWKRSHSLGD
-1166 LQWEQTYEQKK
+1166 LHLERREQKK
-1177 DLGLEV
+1177 DLDVEV
-1183 KPPMERPK
+1183 KTAKEEA
-1191 SDSSN
+1191 
-1196 STKVCRGEGSPAQN
+1196 TTEGSREQSPPAQN
-1210 GTPPVS
+1210 RTPAVS
-1216 PKGRAERPPIPSQLP
+1216 PKPKFGRPPIPSQLS
-1231 LRPPCPTPQS
+1231 LRPPLSPPQS
-1241 PTHPEP
+1241 PVHRESI
-1247 FSSPTP
+1247 SSSTP
-1253 SPPYSSGERVIRTH
+1253 SPPESSGERVVRTH
-1267 SKKPPVPPPVPAKK
+1267 PKKPPVPPPVPAKK
-1281 SRERLA
+1281 SKERLA

-1295 SLPSSPSPTAS
+1295 SLPPSPSPTPS
-1306 PTHSLTRSH
+1306 PTHSFTHSH
-1315 PSSPQ
+1315 PNSPI
-1320 IRSSSSSPCPPALP
+1320 IRSSGGSSGAPALP

-1340 PASPCATSSASSFGE
+1340 PASPCATSSASSMGE
-1355 ESGTPPA
+1355 DSGTPPA

-1369 DLGGKVAVSRKLS
+1369 DLGGKVAVAR
-1382 HNKMSSDLFTLLE
+1382 KMSYNKPSCDLLSLLE
-1395 QRLEA
+1395 QRLEV

-1422 LVQRYSEDLEQ
+1422 LVQRYAEDLEQ
-1433 PVKDVASTMDQLRV
+1433 PVKDVASVMDQLRV
-1447 KELRKQHRMAIP
+1447 RELRKQHRMAIP

-1478 VPDWLVSIGLPMYAA
+1478 VSDWLTSIGLPMYATA
-1493 SLAAAGIDTLGRV
+1493 LAAAGIDTLSRV
-1506 ALLTESSVWEA
+1506 AVLTEASAWDA
-1517 GVRDQRHVRRLVSE
+1517 GLRDQRHIRRLVSE
-1531 ARSVSA
+1531 ARLVTQ
-1537 PREVKS
+1537 

>member
-1 MTSNGPVIVFEW
+1 MTSNGPVIVYEW
-13 LKTLQLAQ
+13 LKTLQLSQ
-21 YVEAFVD
+21 YVESFVD

-58 IHDAVRRLKEDAKD
+58 IHDAVRRLKEEAKE
-72 TASALYFTLEPMP
+72 TASGLYFTLEPMP
-85 PAAEIYTSHMVDQYE
+85 PAAEIYSGHLVECE

-107 SWTEPNSDRVGR
+107 SWTEPISDRVGR
-119 TGGYV
+119 NGGYI

-137 LVIYPKLKLKIMIR
+137 LMIYPKLKLKIMIR

-178 LAQEYSEYYNTCFG
+178 LAQEYSEYYNTCFS
-192 DVSDRVEELR
+192 DVNDRMEELR

-213 KQDSSSTSLQLRN
+213 KQDPSSTSLQLRN

-257 SAGKW
+257 SGGKW
-262 DNKKKNKSFWQNF
+262 DSKKKNKSFWQNF
-275 RKSPHKAA
+275 RKSQHKPVV
-283 MRQTAKGEDIGYVAS
+283 RQTSKGEDIGYVAS

-319 TVEEALARL
+319 TVEEALAR
-328 KEYERSKQSCSTD
+328 
-341 AAECTD
+341 
-347 GPAPNLNQSSNCNS
+347 S

-392 LIKVEEGKKHGSEDF
+392 LIKVEEGKKHASEDF
-407 LNLDSPPTCEDNTA
+407 MNLETPPTCEDNTA

-427 KKPPLPQEAS
+427 KKPLLNQEAS
-437 LPSLTQDQLSLDGD
+437 LPSLTHDQLSLDGD
-451 TDSLTT
+451 TDGLTT

-475 FSKSS
+475 FNKSS
-480 SNHGLIR
+480 STHGLIR
-487 PPRRTPVGSGVQGG
+487 PPRRTPAGSSALGG
-501 SISGVGGSGSSFSE
+501 SIPGVTGSGSSFSE
-515 LDGCGLDDEG
+515 LDGCGLDDDG
-525 KLSRSTTDS
+525 KLSRSTTDG
-534 EMRKALSSIS
+534 EMRKALNSIS
-544 HGVSNNEA
+544 HG
-552 LYAYYGLTKPRPK
+552 
-565 PHSQSRLLISLDD
+565 
-578 GTKGSP
+578 
-584 KNQTANRHHGS
+584 
-595 WTHRKPDPNYAYS
+595 
-608 TKHLLYQR
+608 
-616 SRNPKTPV
+616 
-624 SPLSVTPSSPARC
+624 
-637 DVAKS
+637 
-642 KGFGSGGG
+642 
-650 GWVFPSRRLRGR
+650 
-662 TAVSELNITYVV
+662 
-674 ERSLYGHLNWAQL
+674 
-687 VRPVTLSRAERCCLL
+687 
-702 EEDREADR
+702 
-710 KWAAS
+710 
-715 VDRCTK
+715 
-721 RVLLRIQQKSRTC
+721 RTC
-734 SFGGFDLTNRSLH
+734 SFGGFDLSNRSLH
-747 VLNAGSEANNK
+747 VVNAGNEANSK

-799 SLSEQSSLD
+799 SPSEQSSPD
-808 GAPGSPQSPQPDTD
+808 AAPGSPQSPLPDTD

-855 TDSSASNRE
+855 TDSSTSNRE

-928 VGTFKFIYVDVLSE
+928 VGTFKFIYVDVLTE

-962 TSVEDL
+962 TSVEELLDRIDL
-968 LERINLKEHMPTFLF
+968 KDYMPTFLF

-1001 ELNIKDPQHRAVLLT
+1001 ELNISDPQHRAVLLT

-1031 RSGLSGSQEKL
+1031 RSGMSGSQEKL
-1042 LSEGRGLVGDS
+1042 LLEGRSIVGDS

-1065 LENGKSRKTSRSSRS
+1065 LENGKSRKATSHF
-1080 SAGLQ
+1080 SAGHQ

-1095 LSTEALQQNGKNQR
+1095 LSTEALQQNSKNQR
-1109 TKFPKSLFIKPSLK
+1109 TKFPKSFFIKPSLK
-1123 AFNLLGLRK
+1123 GFNLLGLRK
-1132 APRRSPIPASRSCE
+1132 AQRRSPIPASRSCE

-1166 LQWEQTYEQKK
+1166 LQNFEQKN
-1177 DLGLEV
+1177 DLSVELKLSKEI
-1183 KPPMERPK
+1183 PK
-1191 SDSSN
+1191 SGKTSPI
-1196 STKVCRGEGSPAQN
+1196 KPCRDAVSPAQN
-1210 GTPPVS
+1210 GTPTVS
-1216 PKGRAERPPIPSQLP
+1216 PKGRADRPPVPSQLR
-1231 LRPPCPTPQS
+1231 LRSSCPTSMSSNP
-1241 PTHPEP
+1241 PEP
-1247 FSSPTP
+1247 LSSPTP
-1253 SPPYSSGERVIRTH
+1253 SPPDSSASGERVMRTH
-1267 SKKPPVPPPVPAKK
+1267 PKKPPIPPPVPAKK

-1287 NGLRHAPL
+1287 NGLRYPPL

-1306 PTHSLTRSH
+1306 PTHSFNRSQ
-1315 PSSPQ
+1315 PSSPI
-1320 IRSSSSSPCPPALP
+1320 IRSPGLSAPALP
-1334 AKSPST
+1334 PKTPST
-1340 PASPCATSSASSFGE
+1340 PASPCATSSASSMGE

-1362 VQPPWLS
+1362 VHPPWLS
-1369 DLGGKVAVSRKLS
+1369 DLGGKMAVTRKLS
-1382 HNKMSSDLFTLLE
+1382 HTKIGPDLFTLLE
-1395 QRLEA
+1395 QRLQS

-1415 RCGIPQP
+1415 RCGIPHP

-1433 PVKDVASTMDQLRV
+1433 PVKDVASTIDQLRV

-1467 RKPLPSGNIST
+1467 RKPPTLGNIST
-1478 VPDWLVSIGLPMYAA
+1478 VSDWLISIGLPMY
-1493 SLAAAGIDTLGRV
+1493 STTLATAGIDTLSRV
-1506 ALLTESSVWEA
+1506 ALLTESSAWEA
-1517 GVRDQRHVRRLVSE
+1517 GVRDERHVRRLICE
-1531 ARSVSA
+1531 ARSVHA
-1537 PREVKS
+1537 HREVQS

>member
-1 MTSNGPVIVFEW
+1 MTSSGPVIVYEW

-21 YVEAFVD
+21 YVESFVD

-58 IHDAVRRLKEDAKD
+58 IHDAVRRLKEEAKD
-72 TASALYFTLEPMP
+72 TASGLYFTLEPMP
-85 PAAEIYTSHMVDQYE
+85 PAAEIYTTHMVEQYE

-107 SWTEPNSDRVGR
+107 SWTEHNSERAGPR
-119 TGGYV
+119 SGGYM

-151 DKLIRDGIN
+151 DKLIRDGVN
-160 LAKPPYS
+160 LARPPYS

-178 LAQEYSEYYNTCFG
+178 LAQEYSEYYNTCFS
-192 DVSDRVEELR
+192 DVSDRMEELR

-213 KQDSSSTSLQLRN
+213 KQDPNSVSLQLRT

-234 SSEVSTPETDRKMSL
+234 SSEVSTPETDRKMPL

-257 SAGKW
+257 SGGKW

-275 RKSPHKAA
+275 RKSQHKPVV
-283 MRQTAKGEDIGYVAS
+283 RQTSKGEDIGYVAS

-328 KEYERSKQSCSTD
+328 KEYERSRQSSSSDT
-341 AAECTD
+341 AEWTE
-347 GPAPNLNQSSNCNS
+347 GSAPNLNQSSNCNS

-407 LNLDSPPTCEDNTA
+407 LNLESPPTCDDNTA

-427 KKPPLPQEAS
+427 KKPLLPQEAS
-437 LPSLTQDQLSLDGD
+437 LPSLTHDQLSVDGD

-480 SNHGLIR
+480 STHGLIR
-487 PPRRTPVGSGVQGG
+487 PPRRNPVSSGGLGG

-515 LDGCGLDDEG
+515 LDGCGLDEEG
-525 KLSRSTTDS
+525 KLSRSTTDG

-552 LYAYYGLTKPRPK
+552 LYAFYGLTKPRPK
-565 PHSQSRLLISLDD
+565 PHAQSRLLITLDD
-578 GTKGSP
+578 DPPGSP
-584 KNQTANRHHGS
+584 KHHPTSRHHGS

-616 SRNPKTPV
+616 SRNTKTPV
-624 SPLSVTPSSPARC
+624 SPLSVTPSSPARS

-642 KGFGSGGG
+642 KGFGGGG
-650 GWVFPSRRLRGR
+650 SWVFPSRRLRGR

-687 VRPVTLSRAERCCLL
+687 VRPVTLSRAERRCLL

-734 SFGGFDLTNRSLH
+734 SFGGFDLSNRSLH
-747 VLNAGSEANNK
+747 VVNTGSENK

-799 SLSEQSSLD
+799 SLSEQSSPD
-808 GAPGSPQSPQPDTD
+808 GAPSSPQSPQPDTD

-962 TSVEDL
+962 TSVEEL

-1001 ELNIKDPQHRAVLLT
+1001 ELNIRDPQHRAVLLT

-1042 LSEGRGLVGDS
+1042 LSEGRGMVGDS

-1065 LENGKSRKTSRSSRS
+1065 LENGKSRKASRSSRS

-1095 LSTEALQQNGKNQR
+1095 LSTEALQQNSKNQR
-1109 TKFPKSLFIKPSLK
+1109 AKFPKSLFIKPSLK
-1123 AFNLLGLRK
+1123 GFSLLGLRK
-1132 APRRSPIPASRSCE
+1132 SQRQSAILTSRSCE
-1146 DLDGPPQP
+1146 DLDGPLQP
-1154 TGPWKRSHSLGD
+1154 AGLWKRSHSLGD
-1166 LQWEQTYEQKK
+1166 LHWEHKFEPRN
-1177 DLGLEV
+1177 DVNVEV
-1183 KPPMERPK
+1183 TA
-1191 SDSSN
+1191 
-1196 STKVCRGEGSPAQN
+1196 TKEGPRSASGSPIKIFRDECSPAQN
-1210 GTPPVS
+1210 RTPPVS
-1216 PKGRAERPPIPSQLP
+1216 PKGRAERPPVPLLLP
-1231 LRPPCPTPQS
+1231 LRPPCPSTQAPTP
-1241 PTHPEP
+1241 PER

-1253 SPPYSSGERVIRTH
+1253 SPPESNASGDRVIRTH
-1267 SKKPPVPPPVPAKK
+1267 PKKPPVPPPVPVKK
-1281 SRERLA
+1281 SKERLA
-1287 NGLRHAPL
+1287 NGLCHPSL
-1295 SLPSSPSPTAS
+1295 SLPSSPSPTPS

-1315 PSSPQ
+1315 PSSPV
-1320 IRSSSSSPCPPALP
+1320 IRSSPSAPALP
-1334 AKSPST
+1334 AKTPST
-1340 PASPCATSSASSFGE
+1340 PTSPCITSSASSMGE
-1355 ESGTPPA
+1355 ESDTPSVP
-1362 VQPPWLS
+1362 PPWLS
-1369 DLGGKVAVSRKLS
+1369 DLGGKVAVARKVS
-1382 HNKMSSDLFTLLE
+1382 HYKMSPDLLTMLE

-1415 RCGIPQP
+1415 RCGIPRP

-1478 VPDWLVSIGLPMYAA
+1478 VSDWLVSIGLPMYAE
-1493 SLAAAGIDTLGRV
+1493 SLSAAGIDTLSRV
-1506 ALLTESSVWEA
+1506 ALLTESSAREA
-1517 GVRDQRHVRRLVSE
+1517 GVRDEKHARRLISE
-1531 ARSVSA
+1531 AQSVSA
-1537 PREVKS
+1537 HREAQS

>member
-44 LDAIGVYIPHHRQR
+44 LDAIGVYMPHHRER
-58 IHDAVRRLKEDAKD
+58 IHDAVRRLKDEANE
-72 TASALYFTLEPMP
+72 TASGLYFTLEPMP
-85 PAAEIYTSHMVDQYE
+85 PAAELYTSHMVDQYE

-107 SWTEPNSDRVGR
+107 SWTEPNSERVGR
-119 TGGYV
+119 NGGYM
-124 GAQRNLTLGNRRE
+124 GTQRNLTLGNRRE

-160 LAKPPYS
+160 LSKPPYS

-178 LAQEYSEYYNTCFG
+178 LAQEYSEYYNTCFS
-192 DVSDRVEELR
+192 DVSDRMEELR

-213 KQDSSSTSLQLRN
+213 KQDPSTTSQQLRT

-234 SSEVSTPETDRKMSL
+234 SSEVSTPETDRKMPL

-257 SAGKW
+257 SGGKW

-275 RKSPHKAA
+275 RKSQHKPV
-283 MRQTAKGEDIGYVAS
+283 MRQTSKGEDIGYVAS

-328 KEYERSKQSCSTD
+328 KEYELNRQSSSTD
-341 AAECTD
+341 TAEWTEES
-347 GPAPNLNQSSNCNS
+347 ASNLNQSSNCNS

-392 LIKVEEGKKHGSEDF
+392 LIKVEEGKKHGSEDV
-407 LNLDSPPTCEDNTA
+407 LNLRSPPTCENNTA

-427 KKPPLPQEAS
+427 KRPPRPQES
-437 LPSLTQDQLSLDGD
+437 SLTQDQLSLDGD
-451 TDSLTT
+451 TDSLTN

-480 SNHGLIR
+480 STHGLIR
-487 PPRRTPVGSGVQGG
+487 PPKRTPVGSTGLGDSNV
-501 SISGVGGSGSSFSE
+501 GVGGSGSSFSE
-515 LDGCGLDDEG
+515 LDGCGLDEEG

-534 EMRKALSSIS
+534 EMRKALNSIS
-544 HGVSNNEA
+544 HG
-552 LYAYYGLTKPRPK
+552 
-565 PHSQSRLLISLDD
+565 
-578 GTKGSP
+578 
-584 KNQTANRHHGS
+584 
-595 WTHRKPDPNYAYS
+595 
-608 TKHLLYQR
+608 
-616 SRNPKTPV
+616 
-624 SPLSVTPSSPARC
+624 
-637 DVAKS
+637 
-642 KGFGSGGG
+642 
-650 GWVFPSRRLRGR
+650 
-662 TAVSELNITYVV
+662 
-674 ERSLYGHLNWAQL
+674 
-687 VRPVTLSRAERCCLL
+687 
-702 EEDREADR
+702 
-710 KWAAS
+710 
-715 VDRCTK
+715 
-721 RVLLRIQQKSRTC
+721 RTC
-734 SFGGFDLTNRSLH
+734 SFGGFDLSNRSLH
-747 VLNAGSEANNK
+747 VLNVGSEANHK
-758 EQEAIY
+758 DQEAIY

-799 SLSEQSSLD
+799 SFSEQSSPD

-888 HTDFTPSPYDTDSL
+888 HTDFTPSPYDSDSL
-902 KLKRGDVIDIISKPP
+902 KLKRGDVIDVISKPP

-928 VGTFKFIYVDVLSE
+928 VGTFKFIYVDVLVE

-962 TSVEDL
+962 SSVEDL

-1042 LSEGRGLVGDS
+1042 LCEGRGLVGDS

-1065 LENGKSRKTSRSSRS
+1065 LENGKSRKASRSSRS

-1095 LSTEALQQNGKNQR
+1095 LSTEALQQNNKNQR
-1109 TKFPKSLFIKPSLK
+1109 KVPKSFFIKPSLK
-1123 AFNLLGLRK
+1123 GFNLLGLRK
-1132 APRRSPIPASRSCE
+1132 AQRRSPIPASRSCE
-1146 DLDGPPQP
+1146 DLDGPLQ
-1154 TGPWKRSHSLGD
+1154 TTAPWKRSHSLGD
-1166 LQWEQTYEQKK
+1166 MHLDQSFEQK
-1177 DLGLEV
+1177 DLSVELNSAKKE
-1183 KPPMERPK
+1183 PK
-1191 SDSSN
+1191 SGSS
-1196 STKVCRGEGSPAQN
+1196 SPTKACRDEGSPAQSR
-1210 GTPPVS
+1210 TPTVS
-1216 PKGRAERPPIPSQLP
+1216 PKGRPPLPSQLP
-1231 LRPPCPTPQS
+1231 LRPPPHTRS
-1241 PTHPEP
+1241 PPDLL
-1247 FSSPTP
+1247 SSPT
-1253 SPPYSSGERVIRTH
+1253 SCPPESSGERVIRTH
-1267 SKKPPVPPPVPAKK
+1267 AKKPPVPPPVPAKK
-1281 SRERLA
+1281 SRERLV
-1287 NGLRHAPL
+1287 NGLRHPPL
-1295 SLPSSPSPTAS
+1295 SLPSSPSPTPS
-1306 PTHSLTRSH
+1306 PTHSLNRSY
-1315 PSSPQ
+1315 PSSPV
-1320 IRSSSSSPCPPALP
+1320 IRSSSPSFGAPALP

-1340 PASPCATSSASSFGE
+1340 PASPCATSSSSSMGE
-1355 ESGTPPA
+1355 DSGTPPA
-1362 VQPPWLS
+1362 VQPPWFS
-1369 DLGGKVAVSRKLS
+1369 DLGGKVAVARKVS
-1382 HNKMSSDLFTLLE
+1382 HAKMGPDLLTLLE

-1415 RCGIPQP
+1415 RCGIPKP

-1433 PVKDVASTMDQLRV
+1433 PVKDVASTLDQLRV
-1447 KELRKQHRMAIP
+1447 KELRKQQRMAIP

-1467 RKPLPSGNIST
+1467 RKPLPSANIST
-1478 VPDWLVSIGLPMYAA
+1478 VSDWLTSIGLPMYATP
-1493 SLAAAGIDTLGRV
+1493 LAAAGIDTLRGV
-1506 ALLTESSVWEA
+1506 ALLTESGVWEA
-1517 GVRDQRHVRRLVSE
+1517 GVRDERHARRLVSE
-1531 ARSVSA
+1531 ARLVGSH
-1537 PREVKS
+1537 REGQS

>member
-1 MTSNGPVIVFEW
+1 MTSNGPVIVYEW

-58 IHDAVRRLKEDAKD
+58 IHDAVRRLKDEANE
-72 TASALYFTLEPMP
+72 TASGLYFTLEPMP
-85 PAAEIYTSHMVDQYE
+85 PVAEIYTSHMVDQYE
-100 SKLRGSK
+100 SKLRASK
-107 SWTEPNSDRVGR
+107 SWTEANSDRAGR
-119 TGGYV
+119 NGGYM

-178 LAQEYSEYYNTCFG
+178 LAQEYSEYYNTCFS
-192 DVSDRVEELR
+192 DVSDRMEELR

-213 KQDSSSTSLQLRN
+213 KQDPSSTSLQLRS

-249 HKSSSEDG
+249 HKSNSEDG
-257 SAGKW
+257 SGGKW

-275 RKSPHKAA
+275 RKSQNKPV
-283 MRQTAKGEDIGYVAS
+283 MRQTSKGEDIGYVAS

-328 KEYERSKQSCSTD
+328 KEYERSRQSSSSDT
-341 AAECTD
+341 AEWTE
-347 GPAPNLNQSSNCNS
+347 GSASNLNQSSNCNS

-407 LNLDSPPTCEDNTA
+407 LNLGASPTCEDKAA

-427 KKPPLPQEAS
+427 KRPPLPQELS
-437 LPSLTQDQLSLDGD
+437 LPSLTQDELSLDGD
-451 TDSLTT
+451 TDSLTN

-480 SNHGLIR
+480 STHGLIR
-487 PPRRTPVGSGVQGG
+487 PPRRIPVGSGGLGG
-501 SISGVGGSGSSFSE
+501 SNSGVGGSGSSFSE

-525 KLSRSTTDS
+525 KLSRSTTDG
-534 EMRKALSSIS
+534 EMRKALNSIS

-565 PHSQSRLLISLDD
+565 PHAQSRRLISLDD
-578 GTKGSP
+578 GPQGSP
-584 KNQTANRHHGS
+584 KHQAANRHHGS

-616 SRNPKTPV
+616 SRSAKTPI
-624 SPLSVTPSSPARC
+624 SPLSLTPSSPARC

-687 VRPVTLSRAERCCLL
+687 VRPVTLSRAERRCLL

-734 SFGGFDLTNRSLH
+734 SFGGFDLSNRSLH
-747 VLNAGSEANNK
+747 VVNAGCEANNK

-799 SLSEQSSLD
+799 SLSEQSSPD

-888 HTDFTPSPYDTDSL
+888 HTDFTPSPYDSDSL

-962 TSVEDL
+962 TSVEEL

-1001 ELNIKDPQHRAVLLT
+1001 ELNIRDPQHRAMLLT

-1042 LSEGRGLVGDS
+1042 LNEGQGLVGDS

-1065 LENGKSRKTSRSSRS
+1065 LENGKSRKASRSTRS

-1095 LSTEALQQNGKNQR
+1095 LSTEALQQNSKNQR
-1109 TKFPKSLFIKPSLK
+1109 TKFPKRFFIKPSLK
-1123 AFNLLGLRK
+1123 GFNLLGLRK
-1132 APRRSPIPASRSCE
+1132 AQRRSPIPSSRSCE
-1146 DLDGPPQP
+1146 DLDGSPQP
-1154 TGPWKRSHSLGD
+1154 NGPWKRSHSLGD
-1166 LQWEQTYEQKK
+1166 LHWEQKFEQK
-1177 DLGLEV
+1177 DLGVELKLTKEA
-1183 KPPMERPK
+1183 PK
-1191 SDSSN
+1191 SGSSP
-1196 STKVCRGEGSPAQN
+1196 TKVCREGSPAHN
-1210 GTPPVS
+1210 GTPTVS
-1216 PKGRAERPPIPSQLP
+1216 PKGRSNRPPVPFQLP
-1231 LRPPCPTPQS
+1231 LHPPCPTTQFPN
-1241 PTHPEP
+1241 PPELL
-1247 FSSPTP
+1247 SSPTP
-1253 SPPYSSGERVIRTH
+1253 SPTDSNASGERVLRTH
-1267 SKKPPVPPPVPAKK
+1267 AKKPPVPPPVPAKK
-1281 SRERLA
+1281 SKERLA
-1287 NGLRHAPL
+1287 NGLRHPPL
-1295 SLPSSPSPTAS
+1295 SLPSSPSPTPS

-1315 PSSPQ
+1315 PSSP
-1320 IRSSSSSPCPPALP
+1320 ITRSPSYGAPALP
-1334 AKSPST
+1334 AKTPST
-1340 PASPCATSSASSFGE
+1340 PASPCATSSASSMGE

-1362 VQPPWLS
+1362 VQPPWFS
-1369 DLGGKVAVSRKLS
+1369 DLGGKVAVARKAS
-1382 HNKMSSDLFTLLE
+1382 HAKMSPDLFTLLE

-1422 LVQRYSEDLEQ
+1422 LVQRYSEDLGQ

-1478 VPDWLVSIGLPMYAA
+1478 VPDWLTSIGLPMYAT
-1493 SLAAAGIDTLGRV
+1493 SLVTAGVDTLSRV
-1506 ALLTESSVWEA
+1506 ALLTESAAWEA
-1517 GVRDQRHVRRLVSE
+1517 GVRDERHARRLVSE
-1531 ARSVSA
+1531 ARLVSSH
-1537 PREVKS
+1537 REVQS

>member
-1 MTSNGPVIVFEW
+1 MTTNGPVIVYEW
-13 LKTLQLAQ
+13 LKTLQLSQ
-21 YVEAFVD
+21 YVESFVD

-44 LDAIGVYIPHHRQR
+44 LDAIGVYVPHHRQR
-58 IHDAVRRLKEDAKD
+58 IHDAVRRLKEEAKE
-72 TASALYFTLEPMP
+72 TASGLYFTLEPMS
-85 PAAEIYTSHMVDQYE
+85 PAAEIYTGHMLEYE

-119 TGGYV
+119 NGGYM

-137 LVIYPKLKLKIMIR
+137 LLVYPKLKLKIMIR

-160 LAKPPYS
+160 LARPPYS

-178 LAQEYSEYYNTCFG
+178 LAQEYSEYYNTCFS
-192 DVSDRVEELR
+192 DVSDRMEELR
-202 KRRVSQELDME
+202 KRRVSQELDLE
-213 KQDSSSTSLQLRN
+213 RQDPSSTSLLLRN

-234 SSEVSTPETDRKMSL
+234 SSEVSTPETDRKMPL
-249 HKSSSEDG
+249 QKSSSEDG
-257 SAGKW
+257 SGGKW
-262 DNKKKNKSFWQNF
+262 DSKKKNKSFWQNF
-275 RKSPHKAA
+275 RKSQHKPVV
-283 MRQTAKGEDIGYVAS
+283 RQTSKGEDIGYVAS

-328 KEYERSKQSCSTD
+328 KEYERSRQSCSTD
-341 AAECTD
+341 SAEWTD
-347 GPAPNLNQSSNCNS
+347 GSAPNLNQSSNCNS

-368 QSEDSVKFKRLHKLV
+368 QTEDSVKFKRLHKLV

-392 LIKVEEGKKHGSEDF
+392 LIKVEEGKKHASEEF
-407 LNLDSPPTCEDNTA
+407 LNLEAPPTCEDNTA

-427 KKPPLPQEAS
+427 KKPLLPQEAS
-437 LPSLTQDQLSLDGD
+437 LPSLLHDQLSLDGD

-475 FSKSS
+475 FNKSS
-480 SNHGLIR
+480 STHGLIR
-487 PPRRTPVGSGVQGG
+487 PPRRTPAGSNALGG
-501 SISGVGGSGSSFSE
+501 SISGIAGSGSSFSE

-525 KLSRSTTDS
+525 KLSRSTTDG

-544 HGVSNNEA
+544 HG
-552 LYAYYGLTKPRPK
+552 
-565 PHSQSRLLISLDD
+565 
-578 GTKGSP
+578 
-584 KNQTANRHHGS
+584 
-595 WTHRKPDPNYAYS
+595 
-608 TKHLLYQR
+608 
-616 SRNPKTPV
+616 
-624 SPLSVTPSSPARC
+624 
-637 DVAKS
+637 
-642 KGFGSGGG
+642 
-650 GWVFPSRRLRGR
+650 
-662 TAVSELNITYVV
+662 
-674 ERSLYGHLNWAQL
+674 
-687 VRPVTLSRAERCCLL
+687 
-702 EEDREADR
+702 
-710 KWAAS
+710 
-715 VDRCTK
+715 
-721 RVLLRIQQKSRTC
+721 RTC
-734 SFGGFDLTNRSLH
+734 SFGGFDLSNRSLH
-747 VLNAGSEANNK
+747 VVNAGSEANNK

-799 SLSEQSSLD
+799 SLSEQSSPD
-808 GAPGSPQSPQPDTD
+808 GAPGSPQSPLPDTD

-875 PPYRGPFCGRARV
+875 LPYRGPFCGRARV

-1001 ELNIKDPQHRAVLLT
+1001 ELNIRDPQHRAVLLT

-1031 RSGLSGSQEKL
+1031 RGGLSGSQEKL

-1065 LENGKSRKTSRSSRS
+1065 LENGPLYHQCQSPVVGEREPGPRPLSLVQPSVLGAHRERLSQMHRTVLLRTNSLPGHGLRFPPVGSRPIDGCQEDELREYFCKNRKPSRSSRS

-1095 LSTEALQQNGKNQR
+1095 VSTEALQQNGKNQR
-1109 TKFPKSLFIKPSLK
+1109 AKFPKSFFIKPSLK
-1123 AFNLLGLRK
+1123 GFNLLGLRK
-1132 APRRSPIPASRSCE
+1132 AQRRSPIPASRSCE
-1146 DLDGPPQP
+1146 DLDGPPQAA
-1154 TGPWKRSHSLGD
+1154 GPWKRSHSLGD
-1166 LQWEQTYEQKK
+1166 LHWGLNCEQKS
-1177 DLGLEV
+1177 DLTVEHKPTVEV
-1183 KPPMERPK
+1183 PQK
-1191 SDSSN
+1191 DSS
-1196 STKVCRGEGSPAQN
+1196 SPVRVCRDGGPPAQN

-1216 PKGRAERPPIPSQLP
+1216 PRSRADRPPVPSQLP
-1231 LRPPCPTPQS
+1231 LLPPCPAIQPAG
-1241 PTHPEP
+1241 PPEP
-1247 FSSPTP
+1247 LSSPTP
-1253 SPPYSSGERVIRTH
+1253 SPPDSSASGERVIRTH
-1267 SKKPPVPPPVPAKK
+1267 PKKPPIPPPVPAKK

-1287 NGLRHAPL
+1287 NGLRHPPH
-1295 SLPSSPSPTAS
+1295 SLPSSPSPTPS
-1306 PTHSLTRSH
+1306 PTHSFNRSQ
-1315 PSSPQ
+1315 PGSPI
-1320 IRSSSSSPCPPALP
+1320 IRSSSPSPSRSAPALP
-1334 AKSPST
+1334 PKTPST
-1340 PASPCATSSASSFGE
+1340 PASPCATSSASSIGE

-1362 VQPPWLS
+1362 TQPPWLS
-1369 DLGGKVAVSRKLS
+1369 DLGGKMAVTRKLS
-1382 HNKMSSDLFTLLE
+1382 HTKMSPDLLTLLE
-1395 QRLEA
+1395 QRLQA

-1415 RCGIPQP
+1415 RYGVPQP

-1467 RKPLPSGNIST
+1467 RKPLPLGNVST
-1478 VPDWLVSIGLPMYAA
+1478 VSDWLVSIGLPMYAA
-1493 SLAAAGIDTLGRV
+1493 PLAAAGVDTLSRV
-1506 ALLTESSVWEA
+1506 ASLTESGAWEA
-1517 GVRDQRHVRRLVSE
+1517 GVTDERHVRRLISE
-1531 ARSVSA
+1531 ARSFGTH
-1537 PREVKS
+1537 REAQS